1 MIITIYDKSGKARAE
16 ISAGES
22 STQQKG
28 VQSDNVL
35 SLSFTHYEHIALDVN
50 DYVDFEGERYWLTER
65 YVPAQKSEGEWT
77 YDVKLYGIESMIK
90 RFLVLETTDGNAE
103 PVFTLTATAREHVA
117 MVVKCINNGMGHT
130 TDWKVGRVDGQELI
144 VIDYEGKY
152 CDEALKEIAE
162 KVGGGA
168 EWWVEGQTVNI
179 CRCEHGEEIELG
191 YGKGLTSLERET
203 GNSSKF
209 YTRLFAIGS
218 SRNIDAEKYGH
229 SRLMLPG
236 GRQYVEVH
244 TDEYG
249 VYDHYEKDAFSGI
262 YPRRTGEVSSVRS
275 EEVKGDDGKTFT
287 VYYFKDETLSFDPNE
302 YELAGEKKRVSFA
315 DGELAGLGA
324 SDDHYFEVNFDS
336 KTREFEIITI
346 WPYADNTQVPGGKLV
361 PKAGDHY
368 ILWNVRMP
376 EEYYRKA
383 EEELMAAVEKYNA
396 EHWQDI
402 SVYKAPTDHVWME
415 ENNVVLYVGRRVRLV
430 SEKYFADKGYRQ
442 SRVTKITRKV
452 NLPSQMD
459 LEISDALQTGALDK
473 VNDSIGELKNYTKSR
488 TEGAALPDVIRSW
501 DSTQPT
507 DNNLFS
513 AKRSMQE
520 FLSCKNND
528 TAQGLIRFM
537 EGLKL
542 GEGEMGLDA
551 KGGAKL
557 SDVVVDRVHD
567 AKSTPADRVMIGAQG
582 FDLYMGADGKS
593 HMYVDY
599 LVARAK
605 FFAASAEV
613 RKVSYSGGTTVFS
626 NAGSTIAKVT
636 YVFDAAGERV
646 IAYKCYALADDGTT
660 RTMNWWHVGMM
671 ALCQTFNV
679 KAGKTESLQNR
690 YYWRMVIGVGQE
702 TLEDSKLYDYVILS
716 NVREFVGGEA
726 MLPNRGVR
734 VLADET
740 GRVLRWGG
748 VAVATVYDGEL
759 VSMAELFAKQEKGR
773 TTDDG
778 GNVIA
783 QRVFYG
789 YEVVNGGEPDAPAE
803 GDVIVQVGDQI
814 RWKSHGNVI
823 KLSTSTEDNATDSAP
838 AITMYHQI
846 GALWETDAKDSE
858 GQPVRNPYQWKE
870 VTCVISPEQVLLNA
884 RRFKL
889 FTDSVD
895 NIIEPY
901 VVMYTI
907 VPSCSCIVRHT
918 ATRSTTPEVIGAET
932 VKRVGNTTEL
942 LSSSDVKYMAD
953 VVWQDGNGVETM
965 ALTDVHTRGL
975 YNVKSLKIKA
985 YMLKDAEKMLAE
997 CDIAVVTDGEQ
1008 GEDGKPGTDGKPG
1021 ADGADGLDGK
1031 DAAVVV
1037 INPSVL
1043 TVDTVKDGSG
1053 NPRVDCSDEKV
1064 KADMRI
1070 EREGV
1075 SIVGECDGYEVV
1087 DMIGCTAHI
1096 ADGGT
1101 SGMRIVVD
1109 SIVRD
1114 EYMVGSSKRYIPR
1127 TTATATVKIHCATNS
1142 GYYYATLTVN
1152 VNVSGVWSELT
1163 ITSERLSSKYSEISN
1178 SVEGMKGELKQ
1189 YDSKIEQ
1196 TARNIALKVSQ
1207 TAVGR
1212 KNMLVG
1218 SALRRQGE
1226 GVRIGTQEGG
1236 GIEMLN
1242 GIGGVNCAHVIATSP
1257 DHYSG
1262 LFWWGVTPDLTKCI
1276 KIEKNKTYTAS
1287 CWVKCDRTD
1296 AIARIEICW
1305 AAKSTGA
1312 PRTGNGFT
1320 ETFKINKANEWQFC
1334 SFTFNTGNTTYDFIE
1349 CNFWTNNKTTGV
1361 TTNAWFCQPC
1371 LVEGEDCIGW
1381 SMSPEDYDYI
1391 GGNLLDNTDTLSVG
1405 GNLIIRD
1412 GSYSALHPRNDSDD
1426 EINRQSYKGFPTLNT
1441 DISSATD
1448 VNLINMLEWRLG
1460 SDVVKQGQEYM
1471 FSFMAKGNKGG
1482 QFTAYFYKSDTTEK
1496 VFVEVLD
1503 RVNGPNQHTAAN
1515 GNAQV
1520 EFKEDYVWKRYWVHW
1535 RVVGGNLPSRV
1546 LIRCNKGTDMYV
1558 SQPKL
1563 EYGAT
1568 VTEYRATKTDYVEDK
1583 SVAGKLLDTGIDLV
1597 HRKITMTADTAEFR
1611 ANNGKTMAVFTADG
1625 LNTSLVKAERLETKG
1640 EEAVVKIA
1648 DGMISVYGRA
1658 NAPNIRFGVNAEGY
1672 AVMEYYDNAGNLLYD
1687 LGPAGMSTIKTQ
1699 AAAISAQQ
1707 FYPVTNTALTSPYTY
1722 ELQCKSSMGSYDL
1735 KYLCAK
1741 GSNNDR
1747 LLFGREGFGQSGV
1760 LVSSNLGVGSDKAL
1774 FLYLYSAPRVN
1785 GQVVADKNADRGLTT
1800 QALAKAADG
1809 CYFTSDKNLA
1819 VNGRLNN
1826 VAIGEFIPFDVKT
1839 QSNMQDRILMLHE
1852 NETISLPRLYFG
1864 GWLKQSLSSTTKLVK
1879 PDTVRLQ
1886 VYGGG
1891 MFTQRG
1897 TWDGTMAL
1905 EL

>member
-1 MIITIYDKSGKARAE
+1 MIDVKQIAKRKNSGSGGSSASGSGFGPIGKIAEEAKHAARADKAAFAE
-16 ISAGES
+16 QTDYANRAGYAS
-22 STQQKG
+22 RAAYADAVG
-28 VQSDNVL
+28 
-35 SLSFTHYEHIALDVN
+35 DVG
-50 DYVDFEGERYWLTER
+50 EGSPL
-65 YVPAQKSEGEWT
+65 
-77 YDVKLYGIESMIK
+77 
-90 RFLVLETTDGNAE
+90 
-103 PVFTLTATAREHVA
+103 
-117 MVVKCINNGMGHT
+117 
-130 TDWKVGRVDGQELI
+130 
-144 VIDYEGKY
+144 
-152 CDEALKEIAE
+152 
-162 KVGGGA
+162 
-168 EWWVEGQTVNI
+168 
-179 CRCEHGEEIELG
+179 
-191 YGKGLTSLERET
+191 
-203 GNSSKF
+203 
-209 YTRLFAIGS
+209 
-218 SRNIDAEKYGH
+218 
-229 SRLMLPG
+229 
-236 GRQYVEVH
+236 
-244 TDEYG
+244 
-249 VYDHYEKDAFSGI
+249 YDHFLRKDK
-262 YPRRTGEVSSVRS
+262 E
-275 EEVKGDDGKTFT
+275 
-287 VYYFKDETLSFDPNE
+287 
-302 YELAGEKKRVSFA
+302 
-315 DGELAGLGA
+315 
-324 SDDHYFEVNFDS
+324 
-336 KTREFEIITI
+336 
-346 WPYADNTQVPGGKLV
+346 
-361 PKAGDHY
+361 
-368 ILWNVRMP
+368 
-376 EEYYRKA
+376 
-383 EEELMAAVEKYNA
+383 
-396 EHWQDI
+396 
-402 SVYKAPTDHVWME
+402 
-415 ENNVVLYVGRRVRLV
+415 
-430 SEKYFADKGYRQ
+430 
-442 SRVTKITRKV
+442 
-452 NLPSQMD
+452 
-459 LEISDALQTGALDK
+459 
-473 VNDSIGELKNYTKSR
+473 
-488 TEGAALPDVIRSW
+488 
-501 DSTQPT
+501 
-507 DNNLFS
+507 
-513 AKRSMQE
+513 
-520 FLSCKNND
+520 D
-528 TAQGLIRFM
+528 TAQKLIRFM

-542 GEGEMGLDA
+542 GDGEMGLDA
-551 KGGAKL
+551 KGGAVL

-567 AKSTPADRVMIGAQG
+567 AKSTPADRVMVGAQG
-582 FDLYMGADGKS
+582 FDLYMGDDGKS

-613 RKVSYSGGTTVFS
+613 RKVSYSGGTTIFS

-636 YVFDAAGERV
+636 YVFDAAGKKV

-679 KAGKTESLQNR
+679 KDGETESLQNR

-702 TLEDSKLYDYVILS
+702 TLEDGKLYDYVILS
-716 NVREFVGGEA
+716 NVREFAGGEA
-726 MLPNRGVR
+726 MLPSRGVR

-773 TTDDG
+773 TADDG

-783 QRVFYG
+783 QREFYG
-789 YEVVNGGEPDAPAE
+789 YEAVNDGEPDAPAE

-823 KLSTSTEDNATDSAP
+823 KLSTSTEDNATEDNATKTAP

-846 GALWETDAKDSE
+846 GALWETGAKDSE

-901 VVMYTI
+901 VVMYTV

-932 VKRVGNTTEL
+932 VKRVGNTSEL
-942 LSSSDVKYMAD
+942 VSNSDVKYTAE

-997 CDIAVVTDGEQ
+997 CDIAVVSDGEQ
-1008 GEDGKPGTDGKPG
+1008 GVDGEPGTDGKPG
-1021 ADGADGLDGK
+1021 ADGADGWDGK

-1053 NPRVDCSDEKV
+1053 DPRVDCSGEKV
-1064 KADMRI
+1064 KADVRI

-1075 SIVGECDGYEVV
+1075 SIVNECDRYEVV
-1087 DMIGCTAHI
+1087 DKMGCSAHI

-1101 SGMRIVVD
+1101 SRMRIVID
-1109 SIVRD
+1109 SITRD
-1114 EYMVGSSKRYIPR
+1114 EYMVGSTKRYIPR
-1127 TTATATVKIHCATNS
+1127 TTATATVRIHCATNNS
-1142 GYYYATLTVN
+1142 YYYATLTVN
-1152 VNVSGVWSELT
+1152 VNVSAVWSELT
-1163 ITSERLSSKYSEISN
+1163 ITSEKLSSKYSEISD
-1178 SVEGMKGELKQ
+1178 SVDGMREELTQ

-1212 KNMLVG
+1212 KNLLVG
-1218 SALRRQGE
+1218 SDFRKQSDKWAGNDSYRPYISVLNQY
-1226 GVRIGTQEGG
+1226 GG
-1236 GIEMLN
+1236 CNSVVLEN
-1242 GIGGVNCAHVIATSP
+1242 GANTYH
-1257 DHYSG
+1257 G
-1262 LFWWGVTPDLTKCI
+1262 LDFFRVPV
-1276 KIEKNKTYTAS
+1276 KTGKYTAGIMAKFNGKPES
-1287 CWVKCDRTD
+1287 GSFAIYVARKDAADKQIGNNSWIPVDVSNVVVGQWSLYSTSFDIEDKCKLIDL
-1296 AIARIEICW
+1296 C
-1305 AAKSTGA
+1305 
-1312 PRTGNGFT
+1312 FV
-1320 ETFKINKANEWQFC
+1320 
-1334 SFTFNTGNTTYDFIE
+1334 Y
-1349 CNFWTNNKTTGV
+1349 TNNPT
-1361 TTNAWFCQPC
+1361 AWFAQPM
-1371 LVEGEDCIGW
+1371 LVEGDEYVGW
-1381 SMSPEDYDYI
+1381 SLSEEDAEYI
-1391 GGNLLDNTDTLSVG
+1391 GGNLLDNTDTLVQG
-1405 GNLIIRD
+1405 GNLTVRA
-1412 GSYSALHPRNDSDD
+1412 GSYSALHPRDNSDD

-1441 DISSATD
+1441 DIRYATD
-1448 VNLINMLEWRLG
+1448 VNSINILEWGLG
-1460 SDVVKQGQEYM
+1460 ADVVKQGQDYM
-1471 FSFMAKGNKGG
+1471 LSFMAKGNKGG

-1760 LVSSNLGVGSDKAL
+1760 LVSSNLGVSSNKAV
-1774 FLYLYSAPRVN
+1774 FLHLYSAPRVN

-1839 QSNMQDRILMLHE
+1839 QSNSKHSIASNPL
-1852 NETISLPRLYFG
+1852 
-1864 GWLKQSLSSTTKLVK
+1864 
-1879 PDTVRLQ
+1879 
-1886 VYGGG
+1886 
-1891 MFTQRG
+1891 
-1897 TWDGTMAL
+1897 
-1905 EL
+1905 

>member
-1 MIITIYDKSGKARAE
+1 MIDVKQIAKRKNSGSGGSSASGSGFGPIGKIAEEAKHAARADKAAFAE
-16 ISAGES
+16 QTDYANRAGYAS
-22 STQQKG
+22 RAAYADAVG
-28 VQSDNVL
+28 
-35 SLSFTHYEHIALDVN
+35 DVG
-50 DYVDFEGERYWLTER
+50 EGSPL
-65 YVPAQKSEGEWT
+65 
-77 YDVKLYGIESMIK
+77 
-90 RFLVLETTDGNAE
+90 
-103 PVFTLTATAREHVA
+103 
-117 MVVKCINNGMGHT
+117 
-130 TDWKVGRVDGQELI
+130 
-144 VIDYEGKY
+144 
-152 CDEALKEIAE
+152 
-162 KVGGGA
+162 
-168 EWWVEGQTVNI
+168 
-179 CRCEHGEEIELG
+179 
-191 YGKGLTSLERET
+191 
-203 GNSSKF
+203 
-209 YTRLFAIGS
+209 
-218 SRNIDAEKYGH
+218 
-229 SRLMLPG
+229 
-236 GRQYVEVH
+236 
-244 TDEYG
+244 
-249 VYDHYEKDAFSGI
+249 YDHFLRKDK
-262 YPRRTGEVSSVRS
+262 E
-275 EEVKGDDGKTFT
+275 
-287 VYYFKDETLSFDPNE
+287 
-302 YELAGEKKRVSFA
+302 
-315 DGELAGLGA
+315 
-324 SDDHYFEVNFDS
+324 
-336 KTREFEIITI
+336 
-346 WPYADNTQVPGGKLV
+346 
-361 PKAGDHY
+361 
-368 ILWNVRMP
+368 
-376 EEYYRKA
+376 
-383 EEELMAAVEKYNA
+383 
-396 EHWQDI
+396 
-402 SVYKAPTDHVWME
+402 
-415 ENNVVLYVGRRVRLV
+415 
-430 SEKYFADKGYRQ
+430 
-442 SRVTKITRKV
+442 
-452 NLPSQMD
+452 
-459 LEISDALQTGALDK
+459 
-473 VNDSIGELKNYTKSR
+473 
-488 TEGAALPDVIRSW
+488 
-501 DSTQPT
+501 
-507 DNNLFS
+507 
-513 AKRSMQE
+513 
-520 FLSCKNND
+520 D
-528 TAQGLIRFM
+528 TAQKLIRFM

-542 GEGEMGLDA
+542 GDGEMGLDA
-551 KGGAKL
+551 KGGAVL

-567 AKSTPADRVMIGAQG
+567 AKSTPADRVMVGAQG
-582 FDLYMGADGKS
+582 FDLYMGEDGKS
-593 HMYVDY
+593 HLYVDY
-599 LVARAK
+599 LVTRIKA
-605 FFAASAEV
+605 FFAQLEI

-636 YVFDAAGERV
+636 YVFDAAGKKV

-660 RTMNWWHVGMM
+660 GTMNWWHVGMM

-679 KAGKTESLQNR
+679 KAGETESLQNR

-702 TLEDSKLYDYVILS
+702 TLEDGKLYDYVILS
-716 NVREFVGGEA
+716 NVREFEGGEA
-726 MLPNRGVR
+726 MLPNKGVR

-773 TTDDG
+773 TDDDG

-783 QRVFYG
+783 RRGFYG
-789 YEVVNGGEPDAPAE
+789 YEAVNGGEPDAPAA

-823 KLSTSTEDNATDSAP
+823 KLSTSTEDNATEDNATEDNATKTAP

-846 GALWETDAKDSE
+846 GALWETDAKDSAGE
-858 GQPVRNPYQWKE
+858 PVRNPYQWKE

-901 VVMYTI
+901 VVMYTV

-932 VKRVGNTTEL
+932 VKRVGNTSEL
-942 LSSSDVKYMAD
+942 VSNSDVKYTAE

-985 YMLKDAEKMLAE
+985 YTLKDAKKMLAE
-997 CDIAVVTDGEQ
+997 CDIAVVSDGEQ
-1008 GEDGKPGTDGKPG
+1008 GVDGEPGTDGKPG
-1021 ADGADGLDGK
+1021 ADGADGWDGK

-1064 KADMRI
+1064 KADVRI

-1075 SIVGECDGYEVV
+1075 SIVSECDGYEVV
-1087 DMIGCTAHI
+1087 DMIGCSAHI

-1101 SGMRIVVD
+1101 SRMRIVVD

-1114 EYMVGSSKRYIPR
+1114 EYMVGSTKRYIPR
-1127 TTATATVKIHCATNS
+1127 TTATVRIHCATNNS
-1142 GYYYATLTVN
+1142 YYYATLTVN
-1152 VNVSGVWSELT
+1152 VNVSAVWSELT
-1163 ITSERLSSKYSEISN
+1163 ITSEKLSSNYTKISN
-1178 SVEGMKGELKQ
+1178 SVEGMRQELTQ

-1212 KNMLVG
+1212 KNLLVG

-1242 GIGGVNCAHVIATSP
+1242 GIGGVNCVHVIGTSP

-1262 LFWWGVTPDLTKCI
+1262 VFWWGATPDLTKCI

-1287 CWVKCDRTD
+1287 CWVKCDRVD
-1296 AIARIEICW
+1296 PIARIEICW
-1305 AAKSTGA
+1305 AAKATGA
-1312 PRTGNGFT
+1312 PRTGNGFSD
-1320 ETFKINKANEWQFC
+1320 TFKINKANEWQLC

-1349 CNFWTNNKTTGV
+1349 CNFWVNNKTEGV
-1361 TTNAWFCQPC
+1361 TTNAWFCQPM
-1371 LVEGEDCIGW
+1371 LVEGDGIGW
-1381 SMSPEDYDYI
+1381 SMSTEDYDYI
-1391 GGNLLDNTDTLSVG
+1391 GGNLLDNTDTLVRG
-1405 GNLIIRD
+1405 GNLTVRAD
-1412 GSYSALHPRNDSDD
+1412 SYSALHPRDNSDD

-1441 DISSATD
+1441 DIRYATD
-1448 VNLINMLEWRLG
+1448 VNLIDMLEWGLG
-1460 SDVVKQGQEYM
+1460 ADVVKQGQDYM

-1515 GNAQV
+1515 GNAGV
-1520 EFKEDYVWKRYWVHW
+1520 TFKEDYVWKRYWVHW

-1546 LIRCNKGTDMYV
+1546 LIRCNKGTGMYV

>member
-1 MIITIYDKSGKARAE
+1 MIDVKQIAKRKNSGSGGSSASGSGFGPIGKIAEEAKHAARADKAAFAE
-16 ISAGES
+16 QTDYANRAGYASRAAYADAVGEV
-22 STQQKG
+22 G
-28 VQSDNVL
+28 
-35 SLSFTHYEHIALDVN
+35 
-50 DYVDFEGERYWLTER
+50 EGSPL
-65 YVPAQKSEGEWT
+65 
-77 YDVKLYGIESMIK
+77 
-90 RFLVLETTDGNAE
+90 
-103 PVFTLTATAREHVA
+103 
-117 MVVKCINNGMGHT
+117 
-130 TDWKVGRVDGQELI
+130 
-144 VIDYEGKY
+144 
-152 CDEALKEIAE
+152 
-162 KVGGGA
+162 
-168 EWWVEGQTVNI
+168 
-179 CRCEHGEEIELG
+179 
-191 YGKGLTSLERET
+191 
-203 GNSSKF
+203 
-209 YTRLFAIGS
+209 
-218 SRNIDAEKYGH
+218 
-229 SRLMLPG
+229 
-236 GRQYVEVH
+236 
-244 TDEYG
+244 
-249 VYDHYEKDAFSGI
+249 YDHFLRKDK
-262 YPRRTGEVSSVRS
+262 E
-275 EEVKGDDGKTFT
+275 
-287 VYYFKDETLSFDPNE
+287 
-302 YELAGEKKRVSFA
+302 
-315 DGELAGLGA
+315 
-324 SDDHYFEVNFDS
+324 
-336 KTREFEIITI
+336 
-346 WPYADNTQVPGGKLV
+346 
-361 PKAGDHY
+361 
-368 ILWNVRMP
+368 
-376 EEYYRKA
+376 
-383 EEELMAAVEKYNA
+383 
-396 EHWQDI
+396 
-402 SVYKAPTDHVWME
+402 
-415 ENNVVLYVGRRVRLV
+415 
-430 SEKYFADKGYRQ
+430 
-442 SRVTKITRKV
+442 
-452 NLPSQMD
+452 
-459 LEISDALQTGALDK
+459 
-473 VNDSIGELKNYTKSR
+473 
-488 TEGAALPDVIRSW
+488 
-501 DSTQPT
+501 
-507 DNNLFS
+507 
-513 AKRSMQE
+513 
-520 FLSCKNND
+520 D
-528 TAQGLIRFM
+528 TAQKLIRFM

-542 GEGEMGLDA
+542 GDGDMGLGA
-551 KGGAKL
+551 KGGAVL

-567 AKSTPADRVMIGAQG
+567 AKSTPADRVMVGAQG
-582 FDLYMGADGKS
+582 FDLYMGDDGKS

-613 RKVSYSGGTTVFS
+613 RKVSYSGGTTIFS

-636 YVFDAAGERV
+636 YVFDAAGKTV

-679 KAGKTESLQNR
+679 KAVESERLQNR

-702 TLEDSKLYDYVILS
+702 VLEDSKLYDYVILS
-716 NVREFVGGEA
+716 NVWEFAGGEA
-726 MLPNRGVR
+726 MLPNKGVR

-778 GNVIA
+778 DNVIA
-783 QRVFYG
+783 RRAFYG
-789 YEVVNGGEPDAPAE
+789 YEAVNGGEPDAPAA

-846 GALWETDAKDSE
+846 GALWETGKKDSAGE
-858 GQPVRNPYQWKE
+858 PIRNPYQWKE

-895 NIIEPY
+895 NIVEPY
-901 VVMYTI
+901 VVMYSV
-907 VPSCSCIVRHT
+907 VPSCQCIVRHT

-985 YMLKDAEKMLAE
+985 YMLKDAKKMLAE
-997 CDIAVVTDGEQ
+997 CDIAVVSDGEQ

-1021 ADGADGLDGK
+1021 KDGADGWDGK
-1031 DAAVVV
+1031 DAAAVV

-1053 NPRVDCSDEKV
+1053 NPRVDCSGEKV
-1064 KADMRI
+1064 KADVRI

-1075 SIVGECDGYEVV
+1075 SIVGECDRYEVV
-1087 DMIGCTAHI
+1087 DKMGCTAHI

-1101 SGMRIVVD
+1101 SRMRIVID
-1109 SIVRD
+1109 SITRD
-1114 EYMVGSSKRYIPR
+1114 EYMVGSTKRYIPR
-1127 TTATATVKIHCATNS
+1127 TTATATVRIHCTTNNS
-1142 GYYYATLTVN
+1142 YYYATLTVN
-1152 VNVSGVWSELT
+1152 VNVSAVWSELT
-1163 ITSERLSSKYSEISN
+1163 ITSESLSSKYSEISN
-1178 SVEGMKGELKQ
+1178 SVDGMKGELKQ

-1212 KNMLVG
+1212 KNLLVG
-1218 SALRRQGE
+1218 SDFRKQSDKWAGNDSYRPYISVLNQY
-1226 GVRIGTQEGG
+1226 GG
-1236 GIEMLN
+1236 CNSVVLEN
-1242 GIGGVNCAHVIATSP
+1242 GANTYH
-1257 DHYSG
+1257 G
-1262 LFWWGVTPDLTKCI
+1262 LDFFRVPV
-1276 KIEKNKTYTAS
+1276 KTGKYTAGIMAKFNGKPES
-1287 CWVKCDRTD
+1287 GSFAIYVARKDAADKQIGNNSWIPVDVSNVVVGQWSLYSTSFDIEDKCKLIDL
-1296 AIARIEICW
+1296 C
-1305 AAKSTGA
+1305 
-1312 PRTGNGFT
+1312 FV
-1320 ETFKINKANEWQFC
+1320 
-1334 SFTFNTGNTTYDFIE
+1334 Y
-1349 CNFWTNNKTTGV
+1349 TNNPT
-1361 TTNAWFCQPC
+1361 AWFAQPM
-1371 LVEGEDCIGW
+1371 LVEGDEYVGW
-1381 SMSPEDYDYI
+1381 SLSEEDAEYI
-1391 GGNLLDNTDTLSVG
+1391 GGNLLDNTDTLVQG
-1405 GNLIIRD
+1405 GNLVVANGNMYTD
-1412 GSYSALHPRNDSDD
+1412 AN
-1426 EINRQSYKGFPTLNT
+1426 SYKGFPTRQ
-1441 DISSATD
+1441 
-1448 VNLINMLEWRLG
+1448 VNLLESTGAFMGILEWDLSNDG
-1460 SDVVKQGQEYM
+1460 VLTVGQDYM
-1471 FSFMAKGNKGG
+1471 LSFMAKGNIRGEFVAYLYKDGN
-1482 QFTAYFYKSDTTEK
+1482 QVVFT
-1496 VFVEVLD
+1496 EVLG
-1503 RVNGPNQHTAAN
+1503 RENGPNQHTAAN

-1819 VNGRLNN
+1819 VNGQLNN

-1879 PDTVRLQ
+1879 PDTIRLQ

>member
-1 MIITIYDKSGKARAE
+1 MAKDKDVIIKELEGIRDERRTHANTAQRIGNAM
-16 ISAGES
+16 
-22 STQQKG
+22 
-28 VQSDNVL
+28 L
-35 SLSFTHYEHIALDVN
+35 SLLGCVEN
-50 DYVDFEGERYWLTER
+50 
-65 YVPAQKSEGEWT
+65 
-77 YDVKLYGIESMIK
+77 
-90 RFLVLETTDGNAE
+90 
-103 PVFTLTATAREHVA
+103 
-117 MVVKCINNGMGHT
+117 
-130 TDWKVGRVDGQELI
+130 
-144 VIDYEGKY
+144 
-152 CDEALKEIAE
+152 
-162 KVGGGA
+162 VGG
-168 EWWVEGQTVNI
+168 NFL
-179 CRCEHGEEIELG
+179 R
-191 YGKGLTSLERET
+191 
-203 GNSSKF
+203 
-209 YTRLFAIGS
+209 
-218 SRNIDAEKYGH
+218 
-229 SRLMLPG
+229 
-236 GRQYVEVH
+236 
-244 TDEYG
+244 
-249 VYDHYEKDAFSGI
+249 KDK
-262 YPRRTGEVSSVRS
+262 E
-275 EEVKGDDGKTFT
+275 
-287 VYYFKDETLSFDPNE
+287 
-302 YELAGEKKRVSFA
+302 
-315 DGELAGLGA
+315 
-324 SDDHYFEVNFDS
+324 
-336 KTREFEIITI
+336 
-346 WPYADNTQVPGGKLV
+346 
-361 PKAGDHY
+361 
-368 ILWNVRMP
+368 
-376 EEYYRKA
+376 
-383 EEELMAAVEKYNA
+383 
-396 EHWQDI
+396 
-402 SVYKAPTDHVWME
+402 
-415 ENNVVLYVGRRVRLV
+415 
-430 SEKYFADKGYRQ
+430 
-442 SRVTKITRKV
+442 
-452 NLPSQMD
+452 
-459 LEISDALQTGALDK
+459 
-473 VNDSIGELKNYTKSR
+473 
-488 TEGAALPDVIRSW
+488 
-501 DSTQPT
+501 
-507 DNNLFS
+507 
-513 AKRSMQE
+513 
-520 FLSCKNND
+520 D
-528 TAQGLIRFM
+528 TAQKLIRFM

-542 GEGEMGLDA
+542 GDGGMGLDA
-551 KGGAKL
+551 KGGAVL

-567 AKSTPADRVMIGAQG
+567 AKSTPAERVAVGAQG
-582 FDLYMGADGKS
+582 FDLYMGDDGKS
-593 HMYVDY
+593 HLYVDY
-599 LVARAK
+599 LVARTK
-605 FFAASAEV
+605 FFASSAEV
-613 RKVSYSGGTTVFS
+613 RRVSYSGGTTIFS

-679 KAGKTESLQNR
+679 KAVETEGLQNR

-716 NVREFVGGEA
+716 NVREFAGGEA
-726 MLPNRGVR
+726 MLPNKGVR

-773 TTDDG
+773 TADDG

-789 YEVVNGGEPDAPAE
+789 YEAVNGGEPDAPAE

-895 NIIEPY
+895 NIVEPY
-901 VVMYTI
+901 VVMYTV
-907 VPSCSCIVRHT
+907 VPSCQCIVRHT

-942 LSSSDVKYMAD
+942 LSNSDVKYMAD

-975 YNVKSLKIKA
+975 YYVKSLKIKA
-985 YMLKDAEKMLAE
+985 YMLKDAKKMLAE
-997 CDIAVVTDGEQ
+997 CDIAVVSDGEQ
-1008 GEDGKPGTDGKPG
+1008 GVDGEPGTDGKPG
-1021 ADGADGLDGK
+1021 ADGADGWDGK

-1043 TVDTVKDGSG
+1043 TVDTVKDASG
-1053 NPRVDCSDEKV
+1053 NPRVDCSGEKV
-1064 KADMRI
+1064 KADVRI

-1075 SIVGECDGYEVV
+1075 SIVNECDRYEVV
-1087 DMIGCTAHI
+1087 DKMGCTAHI

-1101 SGMRIVVD
+1101 SRMRIVID
-1109 SIVRD
+1109 SITRD
-1114 EYMVGSSKRYIPR
+1114 EYMVGSTKRYIPR
-1127 TTATATVKIHCATNS
+1127 TTATATVRIHCSTNNS
-1142 GYYYATLTVN
+1142 YYYATLTVN
-1152 VNVSGVWSELT
+1152 VNVSAVWSELT
-1163 ITSERLSSKYSEISN
+1163 ITSEKLSSNYTKISN
-1178 SVEGMKGELKQ
+1178 SVEGMRQELTQ

-1212 KNMLVG
+1212 KNLLVG
-1218 SALRRQGE
+1218 SDFRKQSDKWAGNDSYRPYISVLNQY
-1226 GVRIGTQEGG
+1226 GG
-1236 GIEMLN
+1236 CNSVVLEN
-1242 GIGGVNCAHVIATSP
+1242 GANTYH
-1257 DHYSG
+1257 G
-1262 LFWWGVTPDLTKCI
+1262 LDFFRVPV
-1276 KIEKNKTYTAS
+1276 KTGKYTAGIMAKFNGKPES
-1287 CWVKCDRTD
+1287 GSFAIYVARKDAADKQIGNNSWIPVDVSNVVVGQWSLYSTSFDIEDKCKLIDL
-1296 AIARIEICW
+1296 C
-1305 AAKSTGA
+1305 
-1312 PRTGNGFT
+1312 FV
-1320 ETFKINKANEWQFC
+1320 
-1334 SFTFNTGNTTYDFIE
+1334 Y
-1349 CNFWTNNKTTGV
+1349 TNNPT
-1361 TTNAWFCQPC
+1361 AWFAQPM
-1371 LVEGEDCIGW
+1371 LVEGDEYVGW
-1381 SMSPEDYDYI
+1381 SLSEDDVDYI
-1391 GGNLLDNTDTLSVG
+1391 GGNLLDNTDTLQTG
-1405 GNLIIRD
+1405 GNLVVANGNLYTD
-1412 GSYSALHPRNDSDD
+1412 AN
-1426 EINRQSYKGFPTLNT
+1426 SYKGFPTRR
-1441 DISSATD
+1441 
-1448 VNLINMLEWRLG
+1448 VNLLNASDNNRVVLQWDLESG
-1460 SDVVKQGQEYM
+1460 DVVKQGQDYM
-1471 FSFMAKGNKGG
+1471 LSFWAKGKGV
-1482 QFTAYFYKSDTTEK
+1482 FDLLFYKDGNQNI
-1496 VFVEVLD
+1496 FVEKSND
-1503 RVNGPNQHTAAN
+1503 YGGNTSTDTYGTATIK
-1515 GNAQV
+1515 
-1520 EFKEDYVWKRYWVHW
+1520 FKDDYSWQQYWVHW
-1535 RVVGGNLPSRV
+1535 RVMGSNLPKYV
-1546 LIRCNKGTDMYV
+1546 LIRCLKGTDLYV

-1568 VTEYRATKTDYVEDK
+1568 VTEYRATKTDYIEDK

>member
-1 MIITIYDKSGKARAE
+1 MAT
-16 ISAGES
+16 
-22 STQQKG
+22 
-28 VQSDNVL
+28 DNDVIKKELEGIRDERRTHANTAQRIGNALL
-35 SLSFTHYEHIALDVN
+35 SLL
-50 DYVDFEGERYWLTER
+50 
-65 YVPAQKSEGEWT
+65 
-77 YDVKLYGIESMIK
+77 
-90 RFLVLETTDGNAE
+90 
-103 PVFTLTATAREHVA
+103 
-117 MVVKCINNGMGHT
+117 
-130 TDWKVGRVDGQELI
+130 GRVENAGGNFLRKD
-144 VIDYEGKY
+144 
-152 CDEALKEIAE
+152 IA
-162 KVGGGA
+162 
-168 EWWVEGQTVNI
+168 
-179 CRCEHGEEIELG
+179 
-191 YGKGLTSLERET
+191 
-203 GNSSKF
+203 
-209 YTRLFAIGS
+209 
-218 SRNIDAEKYGH
+218 
-229 SRLMLPG
+229 
-236 GRQYVEVH
+236 
-244 TDEYG
+244 
-249 VYDHYEKDAFSGI
+249 
-262 YPRRTGEVSSVRS
+262 
-275 EEVKGDDGKTFT
+275 
-287 VYYFKDETLSFDPNE
+287 
-302 YELAGEKKRVSFA
+302 
-315 DGELAGLGA
+315 
-324 SDDHYFEVNFDS
+324 
-336 KTREFEIITI
+336 
-346 WPYADNTQVPGGKLV
+346 
-361 PKAGDHY
+361 
-368 ILWNVRMP
+368 
-376 EEYYRKA
+376 
-383 EEELMAAVEKYNA
+383 
-396 EHWQDI
+396 
-402 SVYKAPTDHVWME
+402 
-415 ENNVVLYVGRRVRLV
+415 
-430 SEKYFADKGYRQ
+430 
-442 SRVTKITRKV
+442 
-452 NLPSQMD
+452 
-459 LEISDALQTGALDK
+459 
-473 VNDSIGELKNYTKSR
+473 
-488 TEGAALPDVIRSW
+488 
-501 DSTQPT
+501 
-507 DNNLFS
+507 
-513 AKRSMQE
+513 
-520 FLSCKNND
+520 D
-528 TAQGLIRFM
+528 TAQKLIRFM

-542 GEGEMGLDA
+542 GDGEMGLDA
-551 KGGAKL
+551 KGGAVL

-567 AKSTPADRVMIGAQG
+567 AKSTPADRVMVGAQG

-613 RKVSYSGGTTVFS
+613 RKVSYSGGTTIFS

-679 KAGKTESLQNR
+679 KAVESESLQNR

-716 NVREFVGGEA
+716 NVREFAGGEA
-726 MLPNRGVR
+726 MLPNKGVR

-773 TTDDG
+773 TADDG

-789 YEVVNGGEPDAPAE
+789 YEAVNGGEPDAPAE

-823 KLSTSTEDNATDSAP
+823 KLSASTEDNATETAP

-846 GALWETDAKDSE
+846 GALWETDAKDSAGE
-858 GQPVRNPYQWKE
+858 PIRNPYQWKE
-870 VTCVISPEQVLLNA
+870 VTCVISPGQVLLNA

-901 VVMYTI
+901 VVMYTV
-907 VPSCSCIVRHT
+907 VPSCQCIVRHT

-932 VKRVGNTTEL
+932 VKRVGNTSEL
-942 LSSSDVKYMAD
+942 VSNSDVKYMAD

-985 YMLKDAEKMLAE
+985 YMLKDAKKMLAE

-1021 ADGADGLDGK
+1021 ADGADGWDGK

-1053 NPRVDCSDEKV
+1053 NPRVDCSGEAV
-1064 KADMRI
+1064 KAGVRI
-1070 EREGV
+1070 ERNGV
-1075 SIVGECDGYEVV
+1075 SIIGECDRYEVV
-1087 DMIGCTAHI
+1087 DQIGCKAHI

-1101 SGMRIVVD
+1101 SRMRIVVD

-1114 EYMVGSSKRYIPR
+1114 EYLVGSTKRYIPR
-1127 TTATATVKIHCATNS
+1127 TTATATVRIHCSTNNS
-1142 GYYYATLTVN
+1142 YYYATLTVN
-1152 VNVSGVWSELT
+1152 VNVSTVWSELT
-1163 ITSERLSSKYSEISN
+1163 ITSEKLSSKYSEISN
-1178 SVEGMKGELKQ
+1178 SVEGMRKELTQ

-1212 KNMLVG
+1212 NNLLPD
-1218 SALRRQGE
+1218 SALRRQG

-1236 GIEMLN
+1236 GIETLN
-1242 GIGGVNCAHVIATSP
+1242 GVGGVNCAHVIATAP
-1257 DHYSG
+1257 THYIG
-1262 LFWWGVTPDLTKCI
+1262 LFWWGITPDLTKCI

-1296 AIARIEICW
+1296 ARVYIEVKW
-1305 AAKSTGA
+1305 AETATGGE
-1312 PRTGNGFT
+1312 RLDSVIQSGGNLFAV
-1320 ETFKINKANEWQFC
+1320 KKANEWQLYYV
-1334 SFTFNTGNTTYDFIE
+1334 TFNTNDTEKFKDFIE
-1349 CNFWTNNKTTGV
+1349 CNFWVNCPKEGV
-1361 TTNAWFCQPC
+1361 TTNAWICQPM

-1381 SMSPEDYDYI
+1381 SMSSEDFDYI
-1391 GGNLLDNTDTLSVG
+1391 GGNLLDNTDTLVAG
-1405 GNLIIRD
+1405 GNLTVVD
-1412 GSYSALHPRNDSDD
+1412 GSYSALHPRDDSDD

-1441 DISSATD
+1441 DIRFATD
-1448 VNLINMLEWRLG
+1448 VNYIDMLEWRLG
-1460 SDVVKQGQEYM
+1460 SDVVKQGQDYM

-1482 QFTAYFYKSDTTEK
+1482 QFTAYFYKDGNQV
-1496 VFVEVLD
+1496 VFTEVLD
-1503 RVNGPNQHTAAN
+1503 SVNGPNQHTVKD
-1515 GNAQV
+1515 GYAQV

-1535 RVVGGNLPSRV
+1535 RVVGNNVPARV
-1546 LIRCNKGTDMYV
+1546 LIRCNKGTDLYV

-1568 VTEYRATKTDYVEDK
+1568 VTEYRATKTDYIEDK

>member
-103 PVFTLTATAREHVA
+103 PVFTLTATARDHVA

-415 ENNVVLYVGRRVRLV
+415 ENNAVLYVGRRVRLV

-442 SRVTKITRKV
+442 SRITKITRKV

-459 LEISDALQTGALDK
+459 LEISDALQTGALEK

-542 GEGEMGLDA
+542 GEGDMGLDA

-567 AKSTPADRVMIGAQG
+567 AKSTPADRVMVGAQG
-582 FDLYMGADGKS
+582 FDLYMGDDGKS

-613 RKVSYSGGTTVFS
+613 RKVSYSGGTTIFS

-679 KAGKTESLQNR
+679 KAVETEGLQNR

-702 TLEDSKLYDYVILS
+702 TLEDEKLYDYVILS
-716 NVREFVGGEA
+716 NVREFEGGEA
-726 MLPNRGVR
+726 MLPSRGVR

-773 TTDDG
+773 TDDDG
-778 GNVIA
+778 DNKIA
-783 QRVFYG
+783 QRAFYG

-846 GALWETDAKDSE
+846 GALWETGAKDSE

-895 NIIEPY
+895 NIVEPY
-901 VVMYTI
+901 VVMYSV
-907 VPSCSCIVRHT
+907 VPSCQCIVRHT
-918 ATRSTTPEVIGAET
+918 ATRSTTPEAIEAET

-1008 GEDGKPGTDGKPG
+1008 GKDGKPGTDGKPG
-1021 ADGADGLDGK
+1021 ADGADGWDGK

-1053 NPRVDCSDEKV
+1053 NPRVDCSGEKV
-1064 KADMRI
+1064 KAEVRI

-1087 DMIGCTAHI
+1087 DMMGCSAHI

-1114 EYMVGSSKRYIPR
+1114 EYMVGSTKRYIPR
-1127 TTATATVKIHCATNS
+1127 TTATATVRIHCATNNS
-1142 GYYYATLTVN
+1142 YYYATLTVN
-1152 VNVSGVWSELT
+1152 VNVSAVWSELT
-1163 ITSERLSSKYSEISN
+1163 ITSEKLSSNYTKISN
-1178 SVEGMKGELKQ
+1178 SVEGMRQELTQ

-1212 KNMLVG
+1212 KNLLVG
-1218 SALRRQGE
+1218 SAFQKQSGKWAGNDSYRPYIS
-1226 GVRIGTQEGG
+1226 V
-1236 GIEMLN
+1236 LN
-1242 GIGGVNCAHVIATSP
+1242 QYNGHNSVVLENGANTYH
-1257 DHYSG
+1257 G
-1262 LFWWGVTPDLTKCI
+1262 LDFFRVPV
-1276 KIEKNKTYTAS
+1276 KTGKYTAGVMAKFNGKPENGS
-1287 CWVKCDRTD
+1287 FAIYVARKDADDKPIGNNSWIPVEVSNVVVGQWSLYSTSFDIEDKCKLIDL
-1296 AIARIEICW
+1296 C
-1305 AAKSTGA
+1305 
-1312 PRTGNGFT
+1312 FV
-1320 ETFKINKANEWQFC
+1320 
-1334 SFTFNTGNTTYDFIE
+1334 Y
-1349 CNFWTNNKTTGV
+1349 TNNPT
-1361 TTNAWFCQPC
+1361 AWFAQPM
-1371 LVEGEDCIGW
+1371 LVEGDEYVGW
-1381 SMSPEDYDYI
+1381 SLSEEDAEYI
-1391 GGNLLDNTDTLSVG
+1391 GGNLLDNTDTLQTG
-1405 GNLIIRD
+1405 GNLVV
-1412 GSYSALHPRNDSDD
+1412 ANDNLYTDA
-1426 EINRQSYKGFPTLNT
+1426 NSYKGFPTRR
-1441 DISSATD
+1441 
-1448 VNLINMLEWRLG
+1448 VNLLNASDNNRVVLQWDLESG
-1460 SDVVKQGQEYM
+1460 DVVKQGQDYM
-1471 FSFMAKGNKGG
+1471 LSFWAKGKGV
-1482 QFTAYFYKSDTTEK
+1482 FDLLFYKDGNQNI
-1496 VFVEVLD
+1496 FVEKSND
-1503 RVNGPNQHTAAN
+1503 YGGNTSTDTYGTATIK
-1515 GNAQV
+1515 
-1520 EFKEDYVWKRYWVHW
+1520 FKDDYSWQQYWVHW
-1535 RVVGGNLPSRV
+1535 RVMGSNLPKYV
-1546 LIRCNKGTDMYV
+1546 LIRCLKGTDLYV

-1568 VTEYRATKTDYVEDK
+1568 VTEYRATKTDYIEDK

-1839 QSNMQDRILMLHE
+1839 QSNMQDRILMPHE

-1864 GWLKQSLSSTTKLVK
+1864 GWLKQSLSSTTTLVK

-1897 TWDGTMAL
+1897 TWNGTMAL

>member
-103 PVFTLTATAREHVA
+103 PVFTLTATARDHVA

-275 EEVKGDDGKTFT
+275 EEVNGDDGKTFT

-415 ENNVVLYVGRRVRLV
+415 ENNAVLYVGRRVRLV

-542 GEGEMGLDA
+542 GDGEMGLDA

-613 RKVSYSGGTTVFS
+613 RKVSYSGGTTIFS

-679 KAGKTESLQNR
+679 KAGKTERLQNR

-702 TLEDSKLYDYVILS
+702 VLEDSKLYDYVILS

-726 MLPNRGVR
+726 MLPNKGVR

-778 GNVIA
+778 DNVIA

-846 GALWETDAKDSE
+846 GALWETGEKDSAGE
-858 GQPVRNPYQWKE
+858 PIRNPYQWKE

-889 FTDSVD
+889 FTDSVN

-901 VVMYTI
+901 VVMYTV

-932 VKRVGNTTEL
+932 VKRVGNTSEL
-942 LSSSDVKYMAD
+942 VSNSDVKYMAD

-997 CDIAVVTDGEQ
+997 CDIAVVSDGEQ
-1008 GEDGKPGTDGKPG
+1008 GVDGEPGTDGKPG
-1021 ADGADGLDGK
+1021 ADGADGWDGK

-1053 NPRVDCSDEKV
+1053 DPRVDCSDEKV
-1064 KADMRI
+1064 KAEVRI

-1075 SIVGECDGYEVV
+1075 SIVGECDRYEVV
-1087 DMIGCTAHI
+1087 DMMGCSAHI

-1101 SGMRIVVD
+1101 SRMRIVVD
-1109 SIVRD
+1109 SITRD
-1114 EYMVGSSKRYIPR
+1114 EYMVGSTKRYIPR
-1127 TTATATVKIHCATNS
+1127 TTATATVRIHCATNNS
-1142 GYYYATLTVN
+1142 YYYATLTVN
-1152 VNVSGVWSELT
+1152 VNVSAVWSELT
-1163 ITSERLSSKYSEISN
+1163 ITSEKLSSNYTKISN
-1178 SVEGMKGELKQ
+1178 SVEGMRQELTQ

-1212 KNMLVG
+1212 KNLLVG
-1218 SALRRQGE
+1218 SALKRQG
-1226 GVRIGTQEGG
+1226 GVRIGTYEGG
-1236 GIEMLN
+1236 GIETLN
-1242 GIGGVNCAHVIATSP
+1242 GVNGVNCAHVISAGL
-1257 DHYSG
+1257 DYFSG
-1262 LFWWGVTPDLTKCI
+1262 LFWWPITPDLTKCI
-1276 KIEKNKTYTAS
+1276 KIEKNKKYTAS
-1287 CWVKCDRTD
+1287 VWVKCDRLD
-1296 AIARIEICW
+1296 PLVRIEIKW
-1305 AAKSTGA
+1305 AENATGT
-1312 PRTGNGFT
+1312 RLSDGFS
-1320 ETFKINKANEWQFC
+1320 ESFQIKKIKEWQFC
-1334 SFTFNTGNTTYDFIE
+1334 SFTFDTGNTIYDYIE
-1349 CNFWTNNKTTGV
+1349 CNFWARSKEDGI
-1361 TTNAWFCQPC
+1361 TTNAWFCQPM
-1371 LVEGEDCIGW
+1371 LVEGDEYVGW
-1381 SMSPEDYDYI
+1381 SLSEDDVDYI

-1405 GNLIIRD
+1405 GNLVVANGTLRTD
-1412 GSYSALHPRNDSDD
+1412 ANSYN
-1426 EINRQSYKGFPTLNT
+1426 GFPTRQVDMLN
-1441 DISSATD
+1441 ATEANKVVLQWD
-1448 VNLINMLEWRLG
+1448 LE
-1460 SDVVKQGQEYM
+1460 SDSVLRQGQDYM
-1471 FSFMAKGNKGG
+1471 LSFWAKGKGV
-1482 QFTAYFYKSDTTEK
+1482 FDLLFYKDGNQSI
-1496 VFVEVLD
+1496 FVEKSND
-1503 RVNGPNQHTAAN
+1503 YGGNTSTDTYGTATIK
-1515 GNAQV
+1515 
-1520 EFKEDYVWKRYWVHW
+1520 FKDDYSWQQYWVHW
-1535 RVVGGNLPSRV
+1535 RVMGSNLPKYV
-1546 LIRCNKGTDMYV
+1546 LIRCMKGCDLYI

-1568 VTEYRATKTDYVEDK
+1568 VTEYRATKTDYIEDK

-1760 LVSSNLGVGSDKAL
+1760 LVSSNLGVSSNRAV
-1774 FLYLYSAPRVN
+1774 FLHLYSAPRVN

-1839 QSNMQDRILMLHE
+1839 QSNMQDRILMPHE

>member
-1 MIITIYDKSGKARAE
+1 MAKDKDVIIKELEGIRDERRTHANTAQRIG
-16 ISAGES
+16 SAM
-22 STQQKG
+22 
-28 VQSDNVL
+28 L
-35 SLSFTHYEHIALDVN
+35 SLLGCVEN
-50 DYVDFEGERYWLTER
+50 
-65 YVPAQKSEGEWT
+65 
-77 YDVKLYGIESMIK
+77 
-90 RFLVLETTDGNAE
+90 
-103 PVFTLTATAREHVA
+103 
-117 MVVKCINNGMGHT
+117 
-130 TDWKVGRVDGQELI
+130 
-144 VIDYEGKY
+144 
-152 CDEALKEIAE
+152 
-162 KVGGGA
+162 VGG
-168 EWWVEGQTVNI
+168 N
-179 CRCEHGEEIELG
+179 
-191 YGKGLTSLERET
+191 
-203 GNSSKF
+203 
-209 YTRLFAIGS
+209 
-218 SRNIDAEKYGH
+218 
-229 SRLMLPG
+229 
-236 GRQYVEVH
+236 
-244 TDEYG
+244 
-249 VYDHYEKDAFSGI
+249 
-262 YPRRTGEVSSVRS
+262 
-275 EEVKGDDGKTFT
+275 
-287 VYYFKDETLSFDPNE
+287 
-302 YELAGEKKRVSFA
+302 
-315 DGELAGLGA
+315 
-324 SDDHYFEVNFDS
+324 
-336 KTREFEIITI
+336 
-346 WPYADNTQVPGGKLV
+346 
-361 PKAGDHY
+361 
-368 ILWNVRMP
+368 
-376 EEYYRKA
+376 
-383 EEELMAAVEKYNA
+383 
-396 EHWQDI
+396 
-402 SVYKAPTDHVWME
+402 
-415 ENNVVLYVGRRVRLV
+415 
-430 SEKYFADKGYRQ
+430 
-442 SRVTKITRKV
+442 
-452 NLPSQMD
+452 
-459 LEISDALQTGALDK
+459 
-473 VNDSIGELKNYTKSR
+473 
-488 TEGAALPDVIRSW
+488 
-501 DSTQPT
+501 
-507 DNNLFS
+507 
-513 AKRSMQE
+513 
-520 FLSCKNND
+520 FLSKDKED
-528 TAQGLIRFM
+528 TAQKLIRFM

-542 GEGEMGLDA
+542 GDGDMGLDA
-551 KGGAKL
+551 KGGAVL

-567 AKSTPADRVMIGAQG
+567 AKSTPADRVMVGAQG

-593 HMYVDY
+593 HLYVDY

-660 RTMNWWHVGMM
+660 RTANWWHVGMM

-679 KAGKTESLQNR
+679 KAGVGDGLQNR

-716 NVREFVGGEA
+716 NVREFEGGEK
-726 MLPNRGVR
+726 MLPSRGVR

-748 VAVATVYDGEL
+748 VAVATVYDDEL
-759 VSMAELFAKQEKGR
+759 VSMAELFAKQEGR

-789 YEVVNGGEPDAPAE
+789 YEAVNGGEPDAPAE

-846 GALWETDAKDSE
+846 GALWETGEEDST

-870 VTCVISPEQVLLNA
+870 VTCVISPEQALLNA

-907 VPSCSCIVRHT
+907 VPSCQCIVRHT
-918 ATRSTTPEVIGAET
+918 ATRSTTPEVIEAET

-975 YNVKSLKIKA
+975 YYVKSLKIKA

-997 CDIAVVTDGEQ
+997 CDIAVLQDGA
-1008 GEDGKPGTDGKPG
+1008 DGKPGSDGAPGAPGDNGTDGESAIEVMWNPNPLVLSTERDSDGNVSAVIDSDSVARVKFSRDGEDWGMSHILGYPSAQPRGCDAVVG
-1021 ADGADGLDGK
+1021 ADNDGFYVRIKSVFQHTVTASDGTTILVPVTTASVTLAARYKAADGTDSYIYTTLKVDIEVS
-1031 DAAVVV
+1031 AVW
-1037 INPSVL
+1037 
-1043 TVDTVKDGSG
+1043 GG
-1053 NPRVDCSDEKV
+1053 
-1064 KADMRI
+1064 I
-1070 EREGV
+1070 EMNMKGLKSEFTEV
-1075 SIVGECDGYEVV
+1075 SNKYDKLPLKTPG
-1087 DMIGCTAHI
+1087 
-1096 ADGGT
+1096 
-1101 SGMRIVVD
+1101 
-1109 SIVRD
+1109 
-1114 EYMVGSSKRYIPR
+1114 
-1127 TTATATVKIHCATNS
+1127 
-1142 GYYYATLTVN
+1142 
-1152 VNVSGVWSELT
+1152 ELT
-1163 ITSERLSSKYSEISN
+1163 EYTSTIK
-1178 SVEGMKGELKQ
+1178 
-1189 YDSKIEQ
+1189 Q

-1212 KNMLVG
+1212 KNLLVG
-1218 SALRRQGE
+1218 SALKRQGE
-1226 GVRIGTQEGG
+1226 GVLPSIRQNS
-1236 GIEMLN
+1236 GIQILN
-1242 GIGGVNCAHVIATSP
+1242 GIDGVNCFLLEGANGEFPWVSWCGDISGNIKVIK
-1257 DHYSG
+1257 G
-1262 LFWWGVTPDLTKCI
+1262 Q
-1276 KIEKNKTYTAS
+1276 TYTLSVWAKRDS
-1287 CWVKCDRTD
+1287 KYAYCYYELWYRPTKTTKHDDSNRT
-1296 AIARIEICW
+1296 AFRSGSFEF
-1305 AAKSTGA
+1305 AANNVWELKTV
-1312 PRTGNGFT
+1312 
-1320 ETFKINKANEWQFC
+1320 TFKIPEDAPMEYLEVMLVC
-1334 SFTFNTGNTTYDFIE
+1334 TTTSDK
-1349 CNFWTNNKTTGV
+1349 NNDDKIHC
-1361 TTNAWFCQPC
+1361 WYCQPM
-1371 LVEGEDCIGW
+1371 LVEGDEYVGW
-1381 SMSPEDYDYI
+1381 SLSEDDVDYI
-1391 GGNLLDNTDTLSVG
+1391 GGNLLDNTDTLKTG
-1405 GNLIIRD
+1405 GTLTVATENTGLHPTD
-1412 GSYSALHPRNDSDD
+1412 GSAD
-1426 EINRQSYKGFPTLNT
+1426 EIAQQTYNGCATLNSDARYYSGNIDT
-1441 DISSATD
+1441 VKWD
-1448 VNLINMLEWRLG
+1448 LG
-1460 SDVVKQGQEYM
+1460 DTGFVKQGQDYM

-1482 QFTAYFYKSDTTEK
+1482 QFTAYFYKSDTTEE

-1503 RVNGPNQHTAAN
+1503 RVNGSNQHSAAN

-1535 RVVGGNLPSRV
+1535 RVVGDNLPKYV
-1546 LIRCNKGTDMYV
+1546 LIRCLQGCNLYI

-1568 VTEYRATKTDYVEDK
+1568 VTEYRATKTDYIEDK

-1864 GWLKQSLSSTTKLVK
+1864 GWLKQSLSSTTTLVK

>member
-1 MIITIYDKSGKARAE
+1 MAKDKDVIIKELEGIRDERRTHANTAQRIG
-16 ISAGES
+16 SAM
-22 STQQKG
+22 
-28 VQSDNVL
+28 L
-35 SLSFTHYEHIALDVN
+35 SLLGCVEN
-50 DYVDFEGERYWLTER
+50 
-65 YVPAQKSEGEWT
+65 
-77 YDVKLYGIESMIK
+77 
-90 RFLVLETTDGNAE
+90 
-103 PVFTLTATAREHVA
+103 
-117 MVVKCINNGMGHT
+117 
-130 TDWKVGRVDGQELI
+130 
-144 VIDYEGKY
+144 
-152 CDEALKEIAE
+152 
-162 KVGGGA
+162 VGG
-168 EWWVEGQTVNI
+168 NFL
-179 CRCEHGEEIELG
+179 R
-191 YGKGLTSLERET
+191 
-203 GNSSKF
+203 
-209 YTRLFAIGS
+209 
-218 SRNIDAEKYGH
+218 
-229 SRLMLPG
+229 
-236 GRQYVEVH
+236 
-244 TDEYG
+244 
-249 VYDHYEKDAFSGI
+249 KDK
-262 YPRRTGEVSSVRS
+262 E
-275 EEVKGDDGKTFT
+275 
-287 VYYFKDETLSFDPNE
+287 
-302 YELAGEKKRVSFA
+302 
-315 DGELAGLGA
+315 
-324 SDDHYFEVNFDS
+324 
-336 KTREFEIITI
+336 
-346 WPYADNTQVPGGKLV
+346 
-361 PKAGDHY
+361 
-368 ILWNVRMP
+368 
-376 EEYYRKA
+376 
-383 EEELMAAVEKYNA
+383 
-396 EHWQDI
+396 
-402 SVYKAPTDHVWME
+402 
-415 ENNVVLYVGRRVRLV
+415 
-430 SEKYFADKGYRQ
+430 
-442 SRVTKITRKV
+442 
-452 NLPSQMD
+452 
-459 LEISDALQTGALDK
+459 
-473 VNDSIGELKNYTKSR
+473 
-488 TEGAALPDVIRSW
+488 
-501 DSTQPT
+501 
-507 DNNLFS
+507 
-513 AKRSMQE
+513 
-520 FLSCKNND
+520 D
-528 TAQGLIRFM
+528 TAQKLIRFM

-542 GEGEMGLDA
+542 GEGDMGLDA

-567 AKSTPADRVMIGAQG
+567 AKSTPADRVMVGAQG
-582 FDLYMGADGKS
+582 FDLYMGDDGKS

-636 YVFDAAGERV
+636 YVFDAAGKRV
-646 IAYKCYALADDGTT
+646 VAYKCYALADDGTT

-679 KAGKTESLQNR
+679 KAGETESLQNR

-702 TLEDSKLYDYVILS
+702 TLEDGKLYDYVILS
-716 NVREFVGGEA
+716 NVREFAGGEA
-726 MLPNRGVR
+726 MLPNKGVR

-773 TTDDG
+773 TDDDG

-789 YEVVNGGEPDAPAE
+789 YEAVNGGEPDAPAA

-846 GALWETDAKDSE
+846 GALWETGAKDSAGE
-858 GQPVRNPYQWKE
+858 PIRNPYQWKE

-901 VVMYTI
+901 VVMYTV
-907 VPSCSCIVRHT
+907 VPSCQCLVRHT

-985 YMLKDAEKMLAE
+985 YTLKDAEKMLAE

-1021 ADGADGLDGK
+1021 ADGADGWDGK

-1053 NPRVDCSDEKV
+1053 NPRVDCSGEKV
-1064 KADMRI
+1064 KADVRI

-1075 SIVGECDGYEVV
+1075 SIVSECDRYEVV
-1087 DMIGCTAHI
+1087 DMIGCSAHI

-1101 SGMRIVVD
+1101 SRMRIVVD

-1114 EYMVGSSKRYIPR
+1114 EYMVGSTKRYIPR
-1127 TTATATVKIHCATNS
+1127 TTATATVRIHCSTNNC
-1142 GYYYATLTVN
+1142 YYYATLTVN
-1152 VNVSGVWSELT
+1152 VNVSAVWSELT
-1163 ITSERLSSKYSEISN
+1163 ITSEKLSSKYSEISN

-1212 KNMLVG
+1212 KNLLVG

-1226 GVRIGTQEGG
+1226 GVFLVGDSFISILEQYNGVNSCCCSKKGFTGLKWCYNTYVGGRNIKVEKGKKYHFSVMAKATTPITVSLEAVWTKNATSVDSAEGYKGPNGSGFVAQKTVGTQWE
-1236 GIEMLN
+1236 
-1242 GIGGVNCAHVIATSP
+1242 
-1257 DHYSG
+1257 
-1262 LFWWGVTPDLTKCI
+1262 
-1276 KIEKNKTYTAS
+1276 
-1287 CWVKCDRTD
+1287 
-1296 AIARIEICW
+1296 RIEGVITVQPD
-1305 AAKSTGA
+1305 APYEYIQVDILTNLDKDGA
-1312 PRTGNGFT
+1312 FYL
-1320 ETFKINKANEWQFC
+1320 
-1334 SFTFNTGNTTYDFIE
+1334 S
-1349 CNFWTNNKTTGV
+1349 
-1361 TTNAWFCQPC
+1361 QPM
-1371 LVEGEDCIGW
+1371 LVEGDEYVGW
-1381 SMSPEDYDYI
+1381 SLSEEDADYI
-1391 GGNLLDNTDTLSVG
+1391 GGNLLDNTDTLKVG
-1405 GNLIIRD
+1405 GNLTVRAVD
-1412 GSYSALHPRNDSDD
+1412 RTSLRPVDNTAE
-1426 EINRQSYKGFPTLNT
+1426 EINSNTYNGQPTLWT
-1441 DISSATD
+1441 DTRGVDTTVDMLQWTLDTD
-1448 VNLINMLEWRLG
+1448 VVR
-1460 SDVVKQGQEYM
+1460 KGQDYV
-1471 FSFMAKGNKGG
+1471 FSFMAKGKLGG
-1482 QFTAYFYKSDTTEK
+1482 MFTAYFYKDGNQEIYT
-1496 VFVEVLD
+1496 EVLD
-1503 RVNGPNQHTAAN
+1503 RVGGLSPAD

-1520 EFKEDYVWKRYWVHW
+1520 EFKEHYVWKRYWVHW
-1535 RVVGGNLPSRV
+1535 RVVGDNLPKYV
-1546 LIRCNKGTDMYV
+1546 LIRCNGKTDMYV

-1583 SVAGKLLDTGIDLV
+1583 SVVGKLLDTGIDLV

-1760 LVSSNLGVGSDKAL
+1760 LVSSNLGVSSNRAV
-1774 FLYLYSAPRVN
+1774 FLHLYSAPRVN

>member
-1 MIITIYDKSGKARAE
+1 MAKDKDVIIKELEGIRDERRTHANTAQRIG
-16 ISAGES
+16 SAM
-22 STQQKG
+22 
-28 VQSDNVL
+28 L
-35 SLSFTHYEHIALDVN
+35 SLLGCVEN
-50 DYVDFEGERYWLTER
+50 
-65 YVPAQKSEGEWT
+65 
-77 YDVKLYGIESMIK
+77 
-90 RFLVLETTDGNAE
+90 
-103 PVFTLTATAREHVA
+103 
-117 MVVKCINNGMGHT
+117 
-130 TDWKVGRVDGQELI
+130 
-144 VIDYEGKY
+144 
-152 CDEALKEIAE
+152 
-162 KVGGGA
+162 VGG
-168 EWWVEGQTVNI
+168 NFL
-179 CRCEHGEEIELG
+179 R
-191 YGKGLTSLERET
+191 
-203 GNSSKF
+203 
-209 YTRLFAIGS
+209 
-218 SRNIDAEKYGH
+218 
-229 SRLMLPG
+229 
-236 GRQYVEVH
+236 
-244 TDEYG
+244 
-249 VYDHYEKDAFSGI
+249 KDK
-262 YPRRTGEVSSVRS
+262 E
-275 EEVKGDDGKTFT
+275 
-287 VYYFKDETLSFDPNE
+287 
-302 YELAGEKKRVSFA
+302 
-315 DGELAGLGA
+315 
-324 SDDHYFEVNFDS
+324 
-336 KTREFEIITI
+336 
-346 WPYADNTQVPGGKLV
+346 
-361 PKAGDHY
+361 
-368 ILWNVRMP
+368 
-376 EEYYRKA
+376 
-383 EEELMAAVEKYNA
+383 
-396 EHWQDI
+396 
-402 SVYKAPTDHVWME
+402 
-415 ENNVVLYVGRRVRLV
+415 
-430 SEKYFADKGYRQ
+430 
-442 SRVTKITRKV
+442 
-452 NLPSQMD
+452 
-459 LEISDALQTGALDK
+459 
-473 VNDSIGELKNYTKSR
+473 
-488 TEGAALPDVIRSW
+488 
-501 DSTQPT
+501 
-507 DNNLFS
+507 
-513 AKRSMQE
+513 
-520 FLSCKNND
+520 D
-528 TAQGLIRFM
+528 TAQKLIRFM

-542 GEGEMGLDA
+542 GDGEMGLDA

-567 AKSTPADRVMIGAQG
+567 AKSTPADRVMVGAQG
-582 FDLYMGADGKS
+582 FDLYMGDDGKS

-613 RKVSYSGGTTVFS
+613 RKVSYSGGTTIFS

-636 YVFDAAGERV
+636 YVFDAAGKKV

-679 KAGKTESLQNR
+679 KAGKTERLQNR

-789 YEVVNGGEPDAPAE
+789 YEAVNGGEPDAPAE

-823 KLSTSTEDNATDSAP
+823 KLSTSTEDNAEDTAP
-838 AITMYHQI
+838 AITMYHKI
-846 GALWETDAKDSE
+846 GALWETGKKDSAGE
-858 GQPVRNPYQWKE
+858 PVRNPYQWKE

-895 NIIEPY
+895 KIIEPY

-918 ATRSTTPEVIGAET
+918 ATRSTTPEVIEAET

-975 YNVKSLKIKA
+975 YYVKSLKIKA

-1021 ADGADGLDGK
+1021 ADGADGWDGK

-1053 NPRVDCSDEKV
+1053 NPRVDCSGEKV
-1064 KADMRI
+1064 KADVRI

-1087 DMIGCTAHI
+1087 DMMGCSAHI

-1101 SGMRIVVD
+1101 SRMRIVVD
-1109 SIVRD
+1109 SITRD
-1114 EYMVGSSKRYIPR
+1114 EYLVGSTKRYIPR
-1127 TTATATVKIHCATNS
+1127 TTATATVRIHCSTNNS
-1142 GYYYATLTVN
+1142 YYYATLTVN
-1152 VNVSGVWSELT
+1152 VNVSGLWSELT
-1163 ITSERLSSKYSEISN
+1163 ITSESLSSKYTEISN

-1212 KNMLVG
+1212 KNLLVG

-1236 GIEMLN
+1236 GIETLN
-1242 GIGGVNCAHVIATSP
+1242 GVGGVNCAHVIATSP
-1257 DHYSG
+1257 SHYSG

-1296 AIARIEICW
+1296 PIARIEIYW
-1305 AAKSTGA
+1305 AAKATGA
-1312 PRTGNGFT
+1312 PRTGDGFS

-1334 SFTFNTGNTTYDFIE
+1334 SFTFNTGNTAYDFIE
-1349 CNFWTNNKTTGV
+1349 CNFWVNNKTEGV
-1361 TTNAWFCQPC
+1361 TTNAWFCQPM
-1371 LVEGEDCIGW
+1371 LVEGDGIGW
-1381 SMSPEDYDYI
+1381 SMSPEDFEYI
-1391 GGNLLDNTDTLSVG
+1391 GGNLLDKTDTLVQG
-1405 GNLIIRD
+1405 GNLTVRD
-1412 GSYSALHPRNDSDD
+1412 GSYSALHPRDNSDD
-1426 EINRQSYKGFPTLNT
+1426 EINRQSYKGFTTLNT
-1441 DISSATD
+1441 DIRYATD
-1448 VNLINMLEWRLG
+1448 VNSIDMLQWELG
-1460 SDVVKQGQEYM
+1460 TDVVKQGQDYM
-1471 FSFMAKGNKGG
+1471 LSFMAKGNKGG

-1503 RVNGPNQHTAAN
+1503 RVNG
-1515 GNAQV
+1515 NAQV

-1535 RVVGGNLPSRV
+1535 RVVGNNVPGRV
-1546 LIRCNKGTDMYV
+1546 LIRCLKGTDIYV

-1568 VTEYRATKTDYVEDK
+1568 VTEYRATKTGYVEDK

-1760 LVSSNLGVGSDKAL
+1760 LVSSNLGVSSNKAV
-1774 FLYLYSAPRVN
+1774 FLHLYSAPRVN

-1839 QSNMQDRILMLHE
+1839 QSNMQERILMLHE

-1864 GWLKQSLSSTTKLVK
+1864 GWLKQSLSSTTTLVK

>member
-103 PVFTLTATAREHVA
+103 PVFTLTATARDHVA

-275 EEVKGDDGKTFT
+275 EEVNGDDGKTFT

-415 ENNVVLYVGRRVRLV
+415 ENNAVLYVGRRVRLV

-542 GEGEMGLDA
+542 GDGEMGLDA

-613 RKVSYSGGTTVFS
+613 RKVSYSGGTTIFS

-679 KAGKTESLQNR
+679 KAGKTERLQNR

-702 TLEDSKLYDYVILS
+702 VLEDSKLYDYVILS

-726 MLPNRGVR
+726 MLPNKGVR

-778 GNVIA
+778 DNVIA

-846 GALWETDAKDSE
+846 GALWETGEKDSAGE
-858 GQPVRNPYQWKE
+858 PIRNPYQWKE

-889 FTDSVD
+889 FTDSVN

-901 VVMYTI
+901 VVMYTV

-932 VKRVGNTTEL
+932 VKRVGNTSEL
-942 LSSSDVKYMAD
+942 VSSSDVKYMAD

-997 CDIAVVTDGEQ
+997 CDIAVVSDGEQ
-1008 GEDGKPGTDGKPG
+1008 GVDGEPGTDGKPG
-1021 ADGADGLDGK
+1021 ADGADGWDGK

-1053 NPRVDCSDEKV
+1053 DPRVDCSDEKV
-1064 KADMRI
+1064 KAEVRI

-1075 SIVGECDGYEVV
+1075 SIVGECDRYEVV
-1087 DMIGCTAHI
+1087 DMMGCSAHI

-1101 SGMRIVVD
+1101 SRMRIVVD
-1109 SIVRD
+1109 SITRD
-1114 EYMVGSSKRYIPR
+1114 EYMVGSTKRYIPR
-1127 TTATATVKIHCATNS
+1127 TTATATVRIHCATNNS
-1142 GYYYATLTVN
+1142 YYYATLTVN
-1152 VNVSGVWSELT
+1152 VNVSAVWSELT
-1163 ITSERLSSKYSEISN
+1163 ITSEKLSSNYTKISN
-1178 SVEGMKGELKQ
+1178 SVEGMRQELTQ

-1212 KNMLVG
+1212 KNLLVG
-1218 SALRRQGE
+1218 SALKRQG
-1226 GVRIGTQEGG
+1226 GVRIGTYEGG
-1236 GIEMLN
+1236 GIETLN
-1242 GIGGVNCAHVIATSP
+1242 GVNGVNCAHVISAGL
-1257 DHYSG
+1257 DYFSG
-1262 LFWWGVTPDLTKCI
+1262 LFWWPITPDLTKCI
-1276 KIEKNKTYTAS
+1276 KIEKNKKYTAS
-1287 CWVKCDRTD
+1287 VWVKCDRLD
-1296 AIARIEICW
+1296 PLVRIEIKW
-1305 AAKSTGA
+1305 AENATGT
-1312 PRTGNGFT
+1312 RLSDGFS
-1320 ETFKINKANEWQFC
+1320 ESFQIKKIKEWQFC
-1334 SFTFNTGNTTYDFIE
+1334 SFTFDTGNTIYDYIE
-1349 CNFWTNNKTTGV
+1349 CNFWARSKEDGI
-1361 TTNAWFCQPC
+1361 TTNAWFCQPM
-1371 LVEGEDCIGW
+1371 LVEGDEYVGW
-1381 SMSPEDYDYI
+1381 SLSEDDVDYI

-1405 GNLIIRD
+1405 GNLVVANGTLRTD
-1412 GSYSALHPRNDSDD
+1412 ANSYN
-1426 EINRQSYKGFPTLNT
+1426 GFPTRQVDMLN
-1441 DISSATD
+1441 ATEANKVVLQWD
-1448 VNLINMLEWRLG
+1448 LE
-1460 SDVVKQGQEYM
+1460 SDSVLRQGQDYM
-1471 FSFMAKGNKGG
+1471 LSFWAKGKGV
-1482 QFTAYFYKSDTTEK
+1482 FDLLFYKDGNQSI
-1496 VFVEVLD
+1496 FVEKSND
-1503 RVNGPNQHTAAN
+1503 YGGNTSTDTYGTATIK
-1515 GNAQV
+1515 
-1520 EFKEDYVWKRYWVHW
+1520 FKDDYSWQQYWVHW
-1535 RVVGGNLPSRV
+1535 RVMGSNLPKYV
-1546 LIRCNKGTDMYV
+1546 LIRCMKGCDLYI

-1568 VTEYRATKTDYVEDK
+1568 VTEYRATKTDYIEDK

-1760 LVSSNLGVGSDKAL
+1760 LVSSNLGVSSNRAV
-1774 FLYLYSAPRVN
+1774 FLHLYSAPRVN

>member
-103 PVFTLTATAREHVA
+103 PVFTLTATARDHVA

-415 ENNVVLYVGRRVRLV
+415 ENNAVLYVGRRVRLV

-442 SRVTKITRKV
+442 SRITKITRKV

-459 LEISDALQTGALDK
+459 LEISDALQTGALEK

-542 GEGEMGLDA
+542 GEGDMGLDA

-567 AKSTPADRVMIGAQG
+567 AKSTPADRVMVGAQG
-582 FDLYMGADGKS
+582 FDLYMGDDGKS

-613 RKVSYSGGTTVFS
+613 RKVSYSGGTTIFS

-679 KAGKTESLQNR
+679 KAVETEGLQNR

-702 TLEDSKLYDYVILS
+702 TLEDEKLYDYVILS
-716 NVREFVGGEA
+716 NVREFEGGEA
-726 MLPNRGVR
+726 MLPSRGVR

-773 TTDDG
+773 TDDDG
-778 GNVIA
+778 DNKIA
-783 QRVFYG
+783 QRAFYG

-846 GALWETDAKDSE
+846 GALWETGAKDSE

-895 NIIEPY
+895 NIVEPY
-901 VVMYTI
+901 VVMYSV
-907 VPSCSCIVRHT
+907 VPSCQCIVRHT
-918 ATRSTTPEVIGAET
+918 ATRSTTPEAIEAET

-1008 GEDGKPGTDGKPG
+1008 GKDGKPGTDGKPG
-1021 ADGADGLDGK
+1021 ADGADGWDGK

-1053 NPRVDCSDEKV
+1053 NPRVDCSGEKV
-1064 KADMRI
+1064 KAEVRI

-1087 DMIGCTAHI
+1087 DMMGCSAHI

-1114 EYMVGSSKRYIPR
+1114 EYMVGSTKRYIPR
-1127 TTATATVKIHCATNS
+1127 TTATATVRIHCATNNS
-1142 GYYYATLTVN
+1142 YYYATLTVN
-1152 VNVSGVWSELT
+1152 VNVSAVWSELT
-1163 ITSERLSSKYSEISN
+1163 ITSEKLSSNYTKISN
-1178 SVEGMKGELKQ
+1178 SVEGMRQELTQ

-1212 KNMLVG
+1212 KNLLVG
-1218 SALRRQGE
+1218 SAFQKQSGKWAGNDSYRPYIS
-1226 GVRIGTQEGG
+1226 V
-1236 GIEMLN
+1236 LN
-1242 GIGGVNCAHVIATSP
+1242 QYNGHNSVVLENGANTYH
-1257 DHYSG
+1257 G
-1262 LFWWGVTPDLTKCI
+1262 LDFFRVPV
-1276 KIEKNKTYTAS
+1276 KTGKYTAGVMAKFNGKPENGS
-1287 CWVKCDRTD
+1287 FAIYVARKDADDKPIGNNSWIPVEVSNVVVGQWSLYSTSFDIEDKCKLIDL
-1296 AIARIEICW
+1296 C
-1305 AAKSTGA
+1305 
-1312 PRTGNGFT
+1312 FV
-1320 ETFKINKANEWQFC
+1320 
-1334 SFTFNTGNTTYDFIE
+1334 Y
-1349 CNFWTNNKTTGV
+1349 TNNPT
-1361 TTNAWFCQPC
+1361 AWFAQPM
-1371 LVEGEDCIGW
+1371 LVEGDEYVGW
-1381 SMSPEDYDYI
+1381 SLSEEDAEYI
-1391 GGNLLDNTDTLSVG
+1391 GGNLLDNTDTLQTG
-1405 GNLIIRD
+1405 GNLVV
-1412 GSYSALHPRNDSDD
+1412 ANDNLYTDA
-1426 EINRQSYKGFPTLNT
+1426 NSYKGFPTRR
-1441 DISSATD
+1441 
-1448 VNLINMLEWRLG
+1448 VNLLNASDNNRVVLQWDLESG
-1460 SDVVKQGQEYM
+1460 DVVKQGQDYM
-1471 FSFMAKGNKGG
+1471 LSFWAKGKGV
-1482 QFTAYFYKSDTTEK
+1482 FDLLFYKDGNQNI
-1496 VFVEVLD
+1496 FVEKSND
-1503 RVNGPNQHTAAN
+1503 YGGNTSTDTYGTATIK
-1515 GNAQV
+1515 
-1520 EFKEDYVWKRYWVHW
+1520 FKDDYSWQQYWVHW
-1535 RVVGGNLPSRV
+1535 RVMGSNLPKYV
-1546 LIRCNKGTDMYV
+1546 LIRCLKGTDLYV

-1568 VTEYRATKTDYVEDK
+1568 VTEYRATKTDYIEDK

-1839 QSNMQDRILMLHE
+1839 QSNMQDRILMPHE

-1864 GWLKQSLSSTTKLVK
+1864 GWLKQSLSSTTTLVK

>member
-1 MIITIYDKSGKARAE
+1 MAT
-16 ISAGES
+16 
-22 STQQKG
+22 
-28 VQSDNVL
+28 DNDVIKKELEGIRDERRTHANTAQRIGNALL
-35 SLSFTHYEHIALDVN
+35 SLL
-50 DYVDFEGERYWLTER
+50 
-65 YVPAQKSEGEWT
+65 
-77 YDVKLYGIESMIK
+77 
-90 RFLVLETTDGNAE
+90 
-103 PVFTLTATAREHVA
+103 
-117 MVVKCINNGMGHT
+117 
-130 TDWKVGRVDGQELI
+130 GRVENAGGNFLRKD
-144 VIDYEGKY
+144 
-152 CDEALKEIAE
+152 IA
-162 KVGGGA
+162 
-168 EWWVEGQTVNI
+168 
-179 CRCEHGEEIELG
+179 
-191 YGKGLTSLERET
+191 
-203 GNSSKF
+203 
-209 YTRLFAIGS
+209 
-218 SRNIDAEKYGH
+218 
-229 SRLMLPG
+229 
-236 GRQYVEVH
+236 
-244 TDEYG
+244 
-249 VYDHYEKDAFSGI
+249 
-262 YPRRTGEVSSVRS
+262 
-275 EEVKGDDGKTFT
+275 
-287 VYYFKDETLSFDPNE
+287 
-302 YELAGEKKRVSFA
+302 
-315 DGELAGLGA
+315 
-324 SDDHYFEVNFDS
+324 
-336 KTREFEIITI
+336 
-346 WPYADNTQVPGGKLV
+346 
-361 PKAGDHY
+361 
-368 ILWNVRMP
+368 
-376 EEYYRKA
+376 
-383 EEELMAAVEKYNA
+383 
-396 EHWQDI
+396 
-402 SVYKAPTDHVWME
+402 
-415 ENNVVLYVGRRVRLV
+415 
-430 SEKYFADKGYRQ
+430 
-442 SRVTKITRKV
+442 
-452 NLPSQMD
+452 
-459 LEISDALQTGALDK
+459 
-473 VNDSIGELKNYTKSR
+473 
-488 TEGAALPDVIRSW
+488 
-501 DSTQPT
+501 
-507 DNNLFS
+507 
-513 AKRSMQE
+513 
-520 FLSCKNND
+520 D
-528 TAQGLIRFM
+528 TAQKVIRFM

-542 GEGEMGLDA
+542 GDGEMGLDA
-551 KGGAKL
+551 KGGAVL

-567 AKSTPADRVMIGAQG
+567 AKSTPADRVMVGAQG
-582 FDLYMGADGKS
+582 FDLYMGDDGKS

-613 RKVSYSGGTTVFS
+613 RKVSYSGGTTIFS

-679 KAGKTESLQNR
+679 KDVETERLQNR

-716 NVREFVGGEA
+716 NVREFAGGEA
-726 MLPNRGVR
+726 MLPNKGVR

-773 TTDDG
+773 TADDG

-789 YEVVNGGEPDAPAE
+789 YEAVNGGEPDAPAE

-823 KLSTSTEDNATDSAP
+823 KLSTSTEDNATETAP

-846 GALWETDAKDSE
+846 GALWETDAKDSAGE
-858 GQPVRNPYQWKE
+858 PVRNPYQWKE
-870 VTCVISPEQVLLNA
+870 VTCVISPGQVLLNA

-901 VVMYTI
+901 VVMYTV

-932 VKRVGNTTEL
+932 VKRVGNTSEL
-942 LSSSDVKYMAD
+942 VSNSDVKYMAD

-985 YMLKDAEKMLAE
+985 YMLKDAKKMLAE

-1021 ADGADGLDGK
+1021 ADGADGWDGK

-1053 NPRVDCSDEKV
+1053 NPRVDCSGEKV
-1064 KADMRI
+1064 KAEVRI

-1075 SIVGECDGYEVV
+1075 SIVGECDRYEVV
-1087 DMIGCTAHI
+1087 DMMGCTAHI

-1101 SGMRIVVD
+1101 SRMRIVVD

-1114 EYMVGSSKRYIPR
+1114 EYMVGSTKRYFPR
-1127 TTATATVKIHCATNS
+1127 TTATATVRIHCSTNNS
-1142 GYYYATLTVN
+1142 YYYATLTVN
-1152 VNVSGVWSELT
+1152 VNVSGLWSELT
-1163 ITSERLSSKYSEISN
+1163 ITSESLSSKYTKISN

-1212 KNMLVG
+1212 KNLLVG
-1218 SALRRQGE
+1218 SAFQKQSGKWAGNDSYRPYIS
-1226 GVRIGTQEGG
+1226 V
-1236 GIEMLN
+1236 LN
-1242 GIGGVNCAHVIATSP
+1242 QYNGYNSVVLENGANTYH
-1257 DHYSG
+1257 G
-1262 LFWWGVTPDLTKCI
+1262 LDFFRVPV
-1276 KIEKNKTYTAS
+1276 KTGKYTAGVMAKFNGKPES
-1287 CWVKCDRTD
+1287 GSFAIYVARKDAADKQIGNNSWIPVDVSNVVVGQWSLYSTSFDIEDKCKLIDL
-1296 AIARIEICW
+1296 C
-1305 AAKSTGA
+1305 
-1312 PRTGNGFT
+1312 FV
-1320 ETFKINKANEWQFC
+1320 
-1334 SFTFNTGNTTYDFIE
+1334 Y
-1349 CNFWTNNKTTGV
+1349 TNNPT
-1361 TTNAWFCQPC
+1361 AWFAQPM
-1371 LVEGEDCIGW
+1371 LVEGDEYVGW
-1381 SMSPEDYDYI
+1381 SLSEEDAEYI
-1391 GGNLLDNTDTLSVG
+1391 GGNLLDNTDTLVQG
-1405 GNLIIRD
+1405 GNLVVANGNLYTD
-1412 GSYSALHPRNDSDD
+1412 AN
-1426 EINRQSYKGFPTLNT
+1426 SYKGFPTRQ
-1441 DISSATD
+1441 
-1448 VNLINMLEWRLG
+1448 VNLLNASDNNRVVLQWDLESG
-1460 SDVVKQGQEYM
+1460 DVVKQGQDYM
-1471 FSFMAKGNKGG
+1471 LSFWAKGKGV
-1482 QFTAYFYKSDTTEK
+1482 FDLLFYKDGNQNI
-1496 VFVEVLD
+1496 FVEKSND
-1503 RVNGPNQHTAAN
+1503 YGGNTSTDTYGTATIK
-1515 GNAQV
+1515 
-1520 EFKEDYVWKRYWVHW
+1520 FKDDYSWQQYWVHW
-1535 RVVGGNLPSRV
+1535 RVMGSNLPKYV
-1546 LIRCNKGTDMYV
+1546 LIRCLKGTDLYV

-1568 VTEYRATKTDYVEDK
+1568 VTEYRATKTDYIEDK

-1760 LVSSNLGVGSDKAL
+1760 LVSSNLGVSSNKAV
-1774 FLYLYSAPRVN
+1774 FLHLYSAPRVN

-1864 GWLKQSLSSTTKLVK
+1864 GWLKQSLSSTTTLVK

>member
-1 MIITIYDKSGKARAE
+1 MAT
-16 ISAGES
+16 
-22 STQQKG
+22 
-28 VQSDNVL
+28 DNDVIKKELEGIRDERRTHANTAQRIGNALL
-35 SLSFTHYEHIALDVN
+35 SLL
-50 DYVDFEGERYWLTER
+50 
-65 YVPAQKSEGEWT
+65 
-77 YDVKLYGIESMIK
+77 
-90 RFLVLETTDGNAE
+90 
-103 PVFTLTATAREHVA
+103 
-117 MVVKCINNGMGHT
+117 
-130 TDWKVGRVDGQELI
+130 GRVENAGGNFLRKD
-144 VIDYEGKY
+144 
-152 CDEALKEIAE
+152 IA
-162 KVGGGA
+162 
-168 EWWVEGQTVNI
+168 
-179 CRCEHGEEIELG
+179 
-191 YGKGLTSLERET
+191 
-203 GNSSKF
+203 
-209 YTRLFAIGS
+209 
-218 SRNIDAEKYGH
+218 
-229 SRLMLPG
+229 
-236 GRQYVEVH
+236 
-244 TDEYG
+244 
-249 VYDHYEKDAFSGI
+249 
-262 YPRRTGEVSSVRS
+262 
-275 EEVKGDDGKTFT
+275 
-287 VYYFKDETLSFDPNE
+287 
-302 YELAGEKKRVSFA
+302 
-315 DGELAGLGA
+315 
-324 SDDHYFEVNFDS
+324 
-336 KTREFEIITI
+336 
-346 WPYADNTQVPGGKLV
+346 
-361 PKAGDHY
+361 
-368 ILWNVRMP
+368 
-376 EEYYRKA
+376 
-383 EEELMAAVEKYNA
+383 
-396 EHWQDI
+396 
-402 SVYKAPTDHVWME
+402 
-415 ENNVVLYVGRRVRLV
+415 
-430 SEKYFADKGYRQ
+430 
-442 SRVTKITRKV
+442 
-452 NLPSQMD
+452 
-459 LEISDALQTGALDK
+459 
-473 VNDSIGELKNYTKSR
+473 
-488 TEGAALPDVIRSW
+488 
-501 DSTQPT
+501 
-507 DNNLFS
+507 
-513 AKRSMQE
+513 
-520 FLSCKNND
+520 D
-528 TAQGLIRFM
+528 TAQKLIRFM

-542 GEGEMGLDA
+542 GDGEMGLDA
-551 KGGAKL
+551 KGGAVL

-567 AKSTPADRVMIGAQG
+567 AKSTPADRVMVGAQG

-613 RKVSYSGGTTVFS
+613 RKVSYSGGTTIFS

-636 YVFDAAGERV
+636 YVFDAAGKKV

-679 KAGKTESLQNR
+679 KADEMESLQNR

-702 TLEDSKLYDYVILS
+702 VLEDSKLYDYVILS

-726 MLPNRGVR
+726 MLPSRGVR
-734 VLADET
+734 VLADER

-748 VAVATVYDGEL
+748 VAVAAAYDGEL

-773 TTDDG
+773 TADDG

-783 QRVFYG
+783 QRAFYG
-789 YEVVNGGEPDAPAE
+789 YEAVNGGEPDAPAE

-823 KLSTSTEDNATDSAP
+823 KLSTSTDDNATDSAP

-846 GALWETDAKDSE
+846 GALWETGAKDSAGE
-858 GQPVRNPYQWKE
+858 PVRNPYQWKE

-901 VVMYTI
+901 VVMYTV
-907 VPSCSCIVRHT
+907 VPSCQCIVRHT

-985 YMLKDAEKMLAE
+985 YMLKDAKKMLAE

-1021 ADGADGLDGK
+1021 ADGADGWDGK

-1053 NPRVDCSDEKV
+1053 NPRVDCSGEKV
-1064 KADMRI
+1064 KAEVRI

-1075 SIVGECDGYEVV
+1075 SIVGECDRYEVV
-1087 DMIGCTAHI
+1087 DMMGCSAHI

-1101 SGMRIVVD
+1101 SRMRIVVD
-1109 SIVRD
+1109 SITRD
-1114 EYMVGSSKRYIPR
+1114 EYMVGSTKRYIPR
-1127 TTATATVKIHCATNS
+1127 TTATATVRIHCATNNS
-1142 GYYYATLTVN
+1142 YYYATLTVN
-1152 VNVSGVWSELT
+1152 VNVSAVWSELT
-1163 ITSERLSSKYSEISN
+1163 ITSEKLLSEYSEISS

-1226 GVRIGTQEGG
+1226 GVFLVGDSFISILEQYNGVNSCCCSKKGFTGLKWCYNTYVGGRNIKVEKGKKYHFSVMAKATTPITVSLEAVWTKNATSVDSAEGYKGPNGSGFVAQITVGTQ
-1236 GIEMLN
+1236 
-1242 GIGGVNCAHVIATSP
+1242 
-1257 DHYSG
+1257 
-1262 LFWWGVTPDLTKCI
+1262 
-1276 KIEKNKTYTAS
+1276 
-1287 CWVKCDRTD
+1287 WV
-1296 AIARIEICW
+1296 RIEGVITVQPD
-1305 AAKSTGA
+1305 APYEYIQVDSLTNLDKDGA
-1312 PRTGNGFT
+1312 F
-1320 ETFKINKANEWQFC
+1320 
-1334 SFTFNTGNTTYDFIE
+1334 YL
-1349 CNFWTNNKTTGV
+1349 
-1361 TTNAWFCQPC
+1361 CQPM
-1371 LVEGEDCIGW
+1371 LVEGDEYVGW
-1381 SMSPEDYDYI
+1381 SLSEDDAEYI
-1391 GGNLLDNTDTLSVG
+1391 GGNLLDNTDTLVQG
-1405 GNLIIRD
+1405 GNLTVANGNLYTD
-1412 GSYSALHPRNDSDD
+1412 AN
-1426 EINRQSYKGFPTLNT
+1426 SYKGFPTRR
-1441 DISSATD
+1441 
-1448 VNLINMLEWRLG
+1448 VNLLNASDNNRVVLQWDLESG
-1460 SDVVKQGQEYM
+1460 DVVKQGQDYM
-1471 FSFMAKGNKGG
+1471 LSFWAKGKGV
-1482 QFTAYFYKSDTTEK
+1482 FDLLFYKDGNQNI
-1496 VFVEVLD
+1496 FVEKSND
-1503 RVNGPNQHTAAN
+1503 YGGNTSTDTYGTATIK
-1515 GNAQV
+1515 
-1520 EFKEDYVWKRYWVHW
+1520 FKDDYSWQQYWVHW
-1535 RVVGGNLPSRV
+1535 RVVGSNLPKYV
-1546 LIRCNKGTDMYV
+1546 QIRCMKGCDLYI

-1568 VTEYRATKTDYVEDK
+1568 VTEYRATKTDFVEDK
-1583 SVAGKLLDTGIDLV
+1583 SLAGKLLDTGIDLV

-1785 GQVVADKNADRGLTT
+1785 GQVVEDRNADRGLTT

-1839 QSNMQDRILMLHE
+1839 QSNMQDRILMLEE

-1864 GWLKQSLSSTTKLVK
+1864 GWLKQSLSSTTTLVK
-1879 PDTVRLQ
+1879 PDTIRLQ

>member
-103 PVFTLTATAREHVA
+103 PVFTLTATARDHVA

-452 NLPSQMD
+452 NRPSQMD
-459 LEISDALQTGALDK
+459 LEISDALQTGALEK

-542 GEGEMGLDA
+542 GEGDMGLDA

-567 AKSTPADRVMIGAQG
+567 AKSTPADRVMVGAQG
-582 FDLYMGADGKS
+582 FDLYMGDDGKS

-613 RKVSYSGGTTVFS
+613 RKVSYSGGTTIFS

-636 YVFDAAGERV
+636 YVFDAAGKKV

-702 TLEDSKLYDYVILS
+702 VLEDGKLYDYVILS
-716 NVREFVGGEA
+716 NVREFAGGEA
-726 MLPNRGVR
+726 MLPSKGVR

-748 VAVATVYDGEL
+748 VAVATAYDGEL
-759 VSMAELFAKQEKGR
+759 VSMAELFAKQEGR

-778 GNVIA
+778 GNEIA
-783 QRVFYG
+783 RRVFYG
-789 YEVVNGGEPDAPAE
+789 YEAVNDDEPDAPAA

-823 KLSTSTEDNATDSAP
+823 KLSTSTEDNATENAP

-846 GALWETDAKDSE
+846 GALWDTGKKDSA

-870 VTCVISPEQVLLNA
+870 VTCVISPEDVLVNA

-889 FTDSVD
+889 FIGSPNNV
-895 NIIEPY
+895 IEPF
-901 VVMYTI
+901 VVTYEL
-907 VPSCSCIVRHT
+907 VPTSSTLVRHNDGT
-918 ATRSTTPEVIGAET
+918 TTPNGFGVDVIKHVGSTKTVLGAAEYGVKAEVTYEDGRSETLSLAKLYESVLRNLTALKLVAYSAEDA
-932 VKRVGNTTEL
+932 N
-942 LSSSDVKYMAD
+942 
-953 VVWQDGNGVETM
+953 
-965 ALTDVHTRGL
+965 
-975 YNVKSLKIKA
+975 NV
-985 YMLKDAEKMLAE
+985 LAS
-997 CDIAVVTDGEQ
+997 CDIAVIK
-1008 GEDGKPGTDGKPG
+1008 DGKPGSDGTDGAAGKPGEDGKPG
-1021 ADGADGLDGK
+1021 ADGK
-1031 DAAVVV
+1031 DATVIV

-1043 TVDTVKDGSG
+1043 SVDTKKDSSS
-1053 NPRVDCSDEKV
+1053 NPYVDCSGEAV
-1064 KADMRI
+1064 KATVRI
-1070 EREGV
+1070 ERNGV
-1075 SIVGECDGYEVV
+1075 SIIGECDRYEVV
-1087 DMIGCTAHI
+1087 DQIGCKAHI

-1101 SGMRIVVD
+1101 KMMRIVID
-1109 SIVRD
+1109 SITRD
-1114 EYMVGSSKRYIPR
+1114 EYMVGSTKRYIPR
-1127 TTATATVKIHCATNS
+1127 TTATATVRIHCSTNNS
-1142 GYYYATLTVN
+1142 YYYATLTVN
-1152 VNVSGVWSELT
+1152 VNVSAVWSELT
-1163 ITSERLSSKYSEISN
+1163 ITSEKLSSKYSEISN
-1178 SVEGMKGELKQ
+1178 DVEGMREELTQ

-1212 KNMLVG
+1212 KNLLVG
-1218 SALRRQGE
+1218 SAFCKQSDKWAGNDSYRPYIS
-1226 GVRIGTQEGG
+1226 V
-1236 GIEMLN
+1236 LN
-1242 GIGGVNCAHVIATSP
+1242 QYNGHNSVVLENDANTYH
-1257 DHYSG
+1257 G
-1262 LFWWGVTPDLTKCI
+1262 LDFIRVPV
-1276 KIEKNKTYTAS
+1276 KTGKYTAGVMAKFNGKPENGS
-1287 CWVKCDRTD
+1287 FAIYVARKDADDKQIGNNSWIVVEVSNVVVGQWSLYSTSFDIEDKCKLIDL
-1296 AIARIEICW
+1296 C
-1305 AAKSTGA
+1305 
-1312 PRTGNGFT
+1312 FV
-1320 ETFKINKANEWQFC
+1320 
-1334 SFTFNTGNTTYDFIE
+1334 Y
-1349 CNFWTNNKTTGV
+1349 TNNPT
-1361 TTNAWFCQPC
+1361 AWFAQPM
-1371 LVEGEDCIGW
+1371 LVEGDEYVGW
-1381 SMSPEDYDYI
+1381 SLSEEDAEYI
-1391 GGNLLDNTDTLSVG
+1391 GGNLLDNTDTLVQG
-1405 GNLIIRD
+1405 GNLTVRAD
-1412 GSYSALHPRNDSDD
+1412 SYSALHPRDNSDD

-1441 DISSATD
+1441 DIRYATD
-1448 VNLINMLEWRLG
+1448 VNLIDMLEWGLG
-1460 SDVVKQGQEYM
+1460 ADVVKQGQDYM

-1568 VTEYRATKTDYVEDK
+1568 VTEYRATKTDFVEDK
-1583 SVAGKLLDTGIDLV
+1583 SVAGKLLDTGIDIV
-1597 HRKITMTADTAEFR
+1597 NKQITLTAD
-1611 ANNGKTMAVFTADG
+1611 KTLIRTNDGGQVALFDKDG
-1625 LNTSLVKAERLETKG
+1625 LNASLVKARRLETEG
-1640 EEAVVKIA
+1640 AEAAVKIE
-1648 DGMISVYGRA
+1648 DGMIAVLGRA
-1658 NAPNIRFGVNAEGY
+1658 GVPNIKFGVNSDGY

-1687 LGPAGMSTIKTQ
+1687 LGPAGIGAIKNQQ
-1699 AAAISAQQ
+1699 ASMVATSWIEVS
-1707 FYPVTNTALTSPYTY
+1707 NTKLTFPYFESKTY
-1722 ELQCKSSMGSYDL
+1722 TSSKGSYSFD
-1735 KYLCAK
+1735 YNVATAA
-1741 GSNNDR
+1741 NDT
-1747 LLFGREGFGQSGV
+1747 LLFGKYAQPGT
-1760 LVSSNLGVGSDKAL
+1760 LVAKNLGVIDNSNRT
-1774 FLYLYSAPRVN
+1774 LYLYSAPRVN
-1785 GQVVADKNADRGLTT
+1785 GKIIADRDSGRGLGDLDLTT
-1800 QALAKAADG
+1800 AADG
-1809 CYFTSDKNLA
+1809 VYFTTTANLASNGKLTNVATGCYIPADAKIKDNMQSSILLLDGTEVMMMPKCYFSGWMQQRTS
-1819 VNGRLNN
+1819 N
-1826 VAIGEFIPFDVKT
+1826 VQLKP
-1839 QSNMQDRILMLHE
+1839 
-1852 NETISLPRLYFG
+1852 TITVLEIFG
-1864 GWLKQSLSSTTKLVK
+1864 GGEM
-1879 PDTVRLQ
+1879 Q
-1886 VYGGG
+1886 VSGNSGLTPPIYK
-1891 MFTQRG
+1891 
-1897 TWDGTMAL
+1897 
-1905 EL
+1905 

>member
-1 MIITIYDKSGKARAE
+1 MIDVKQIAKRKNSGSGGSSASGSGFGPIGKIAEEAKHAARADKAAFAE
-16 ISAGES
+16 QTDYANRAGYASRAAYADAVGDVGEDS
-22 STQQKG
+22 P
-28 VQSDNVL
+28 L
-35 SLSFTHYEHIALDVN
+35 YEH
-50 DYVDFEGERYWLTER
+50 
-65 YVPAQKSEGEWT
+65 
-77 YDVKLYGIESMIK
+77 
-90 RFLVLETTDGNAE
+90 FLRKD
-103 PVFTLTATAREHVA
+103 
-117 MVVKCINNGMGHT
+117 
-130 TDWKVGRVDGQELI
+130 
-144 VIDYEGKY
+144 
-152 CDEALKEIAE
+152 KE
-162 KVGGGA
+162 
-168 EWWVEGQTVNI
+168 
-179 CRCEHGEEIELG
+179 
-191 YGKGLTSLERET
+191 
-203 GNSSKF
+203 
-209 YTRLFAIGS
+209 
-218 SRNIDAEKYGH
+218 
-229 SRLMLPG
+229 
-236 GRQYVEVH
+236 
-244 TDEYG
+244 
-249 VYDHYEKDAFSGI
+249 
-262 YPRRTGEVSSVRS
+262 
-275 EEVKGDDGKTFT
+275 
-287 VYYFKDETLSFDPNE
+287 
-302 YELAGEKKRVSFA
+302 
-315 DGELAGLGA
+315 
-324 SDDHYFEVNFDS
+324 
-336 KTREFEIITI
+336 
-346 WPYADNTQVPGGKLV
+346 
-361 PKAGDHY
+361 
-368 ILWNVRMP
+368 
-376 EEYYRKA
+376 
-383 EEELMAAVEKYNA
+383 
-396 EHWQDI
+396 
-402 SVYKAPTDHVWME
+402 
-415 ENNVVLYVGRRVRLV
+415 
-430 SEKYFADKGYRQ
+430 
-442 SRVTKITRKV
+442 
-452 NLPSQMD
+452 
-459 LEISDALQTGALDK
+459 
-473 VNDSIGELKNYTKSR
+473 
-488 TEGAALPDVIRSW
+488 
-501 DSTQPT
+501 
-507 DNNLFS
+507 
-513 AKRSMQE
+513 
-520 FLSCKNND
+520 D
-528 TAQGLIRFM
+528 TAQKLIRFM

-542 GEGEMGLDA
+542 GDGDMGLDA
-551 KGGAKL
+551 KGGAVL

-567 AKSTPADRVMIGAQG
+567 AKSTPAERVAVGAQG
-582 FDLYMGADGKS
+582 FDLYMGDDGKS
-593 HMYVDY
+593 HLYVDY

-613 RKVSYSGGTTVFS
+613 RKVSYSGGTTIFS

-636 YVFDAAGERV
+636 YVFDAKGERV
-646 IAYKCYALADDGTT
+646 IAYKCYALADDGST

-679 KAGKTESLQNR
+679 KAGSGDGLRNR

-702 TLEDSKLYDYVILS
+702 TLEDGKLYDYVILS
-716 NVREFVGGEA
+716 NVREFAGGDA
-726 MLPNRGVR
+726 MLPSRGVR
-734 VLADET
+734 VLADER

-748 VAVATVYDGEL
+748 VAVAAAYDGEL
-759 VSMAELFAKQEKGR
+759 VSMAELFELQEGSG
-773 TTDDG
+773 TDDG

-783 QRVFYG
+783 QREFYG
-789 YEVVNGGEPDAPAE
+789 YEAVSGGEPDAPAE

-814 RWKSHGNVI
+814 RWQSRGNLI
-823 KLSTSTEDNATDSAP
+823 KLSTSTEDNASETAP
-838 AITMYHQI
+838 AIMMYHKM
-846 GALWETDAKDSE
+846 GALWDTGAKDSAGE
-858 GQPVRNPYQWKE
+858 PVRNPYQWKE
-870 VTCVISPEQVLLNA
+870 VTCVISPGRVLLNA
-884 RRFKL
+884 RMFKL

-895 NIIEPY
+895 NIVEPY
-901 VVMYTI
+901 VVMYSV
-907 VPSCSCIVRHT
+907 VPSCQCIVRHT

-942 LSSSDVKYMAD
+942 LSNSDVKYMAD

-975 YNVKSLKIKA
+975 YYVKSLTIKA
-985 YMLKDAEKMLAE
+985 YDVKDTKMLAK
-997 CDIAVVTDGEQ
+997 CDIAVVSDGEQ
-1008 GEDGKPGTDGKPG
+1008 GVDGEPGADGKPG
-1021 ADGADGLDGK
+1021 ADGADGWDGK

-1043 TVDTVKDGSG
+1043 SVDTVKDASG
-1053 NPRVDCSDEKV
+1053 NPRVDCSGEKV
-1064 KADMRI
+1064 KADVRI

-1075 SIVGECDGYEVV
+1075 SIVNECDGYEVV

-1101 SGMRIVVD
+1101 KMMRIVVD

-1127 TTATATVKIHCATNS
+1127 TTATATVKIHCATNNS
-1142 GYYYATLTVN
+1142 YYYATLTVN

-1163 ITSERLSSKYSEISN
+1163 ITSERLSSDYTEISS
-1178 SVEGMKGELKQ
+1178 SVKGMRQELTQ

-1196 TARNIALKVSQ
+1196 TARNIALKVAQ

-1212 KNMLVG
+1212 KNLLVD
-1218 SALRRQGE
+1218 SAFEKRN
-1226 GVRIGTQEGG
+1226 VFVTDSYNS
-1236 GIEMLN
+1236 GIQVLDN
-1242 GIGGVNCAHVIATSP
+1242 VGGVNSYCLEAVNPGEYPWLSWCGDA
-1257 DHYSG
+1257 G
-1262 LFWWGVTPDLTKCI
+1262 GNI
-1276 KIEKNKTYTAS
+1276 KVGKGKTYTLS
-1287 CWVKCDRTD
+1287 V
-1296 AIARIEICW
+1296 W
-1305 AAKSTGA
+1305 AKRDSSYAYCYCEFYLHSTKTTKHGDSNRVRLTA
-1312 PRTGNGFT
+1312 YGFS
-1320 ETFKINKANEWQFC
+1320 FKANKVWELKTYT
-1334 SFTFNTGNTTYDFIE
+1334 FTVPENATMEYLEVMLILTPLTNKNNTDNIHCWY
-1349 CNFWTNNKTTGV
+1349 
-1361 TTNAWFCQPC
+1361 CQPM
-1371 LVEGEDCIGW
+1371 LIEGSEYSGW
-1381 SMSPEDYDYI
+1381 SLSKDDADYI
-1391 GGNLLDNTDTLSVG
+1391 GGNLLDNTDTLVQG
-1405 GNLIIRD
+1405 GNLVVASGNLFTD
-1412 GSYSALHPRNDSDD
+1412 AN
-1426 EINRQSYKGFPTLNT
+1426 SYKGFPTRQ
-1441 DISSATD
+1441 
-1448 VNLINMLEWRLG
+1448 VNLLESTGAFMGILEWDLSNDG
-1460 SDVVKQGQEYM
+1460 VLTVGQDYM
-1471 FSFMAKGNKGG
+1471 LSFWAKGNIGG
-1482 QFTAYFYKSDTTEK
+1482 KFIVYLYKDGNQVVYT
-1496 VFVEVLD
+1496 EVLD
-1503 RVNGPNQHTAAN
+1503 RVDGPNQHQAAD
-1515 GNAQV
+1515 GNAGV
-1520 EFKEDYVWKRYWVHW
+1520 IFKEDYAWRKYWVHW
-1535 RVVGGNLPSRV
+1535 RVVGSNLPKYV
-1546 LIRCNKGTDMYV
+1546 LIRCMKGCDLYI

-1568 VTEYRATKTDYVEDK
+1568 VTEYRATKTDFVEDK
-1583 SVAGKLLDTGIDLV
+1583 SLAGKLLDTGIDLV

>member
-103 PVFTLTATAREHVA
+103 PVFTLTATARDHVA

-542 GEGEMGLDA
+542 GDGEMGLDA

-582 FDLYMGADGKS
+582 FDLYMGDDGKS

-679 KAGKTESLQNR
+679 KADEMESLQNR

-726 MLPNRGVR
+726 MLPNKGVR
-734 VLADET
+734 VLADER

-789 YEVVNGGEPDAPAE
+789 YEVVNGGEPDAPAA

-846 GALWETDAKDSE
+846 GALWETGAKDSAGE
-858 GQPVRNPYQWKE
+858 PVRNPYQWKE

-997 CDIAVVTDGEQ
+997 CDIAVVSDGEQ
-1008 GEDGKPGTDGKPG
+1008 GVDGEPGTDGKPG
-1021 ADGADGLDGK
+1021 ADGADGWDGK

-1053 NPRVDCSDEKV
+1053 NPRVDCSGEKV
-1064 KADMRI
+1064 KADVRI

-1087 DMIGCTAHI
+1087 DMMGCTAHI

-1101 SGMRIVVD
+1101 SRMRIVVD

-1114 EYMVGSSKRYIPR
+1114 EYMVGSTKRYIPR
-1127 TTATATVKIHCATNS
+1127 TTATATVRIHCSTNNS
-1142 GYYYATLTVN
+1142 YYYATLTVN
-1152 VNVSGVWSELT
+1152 VNVSAVWSELT
-1163 ITSERLSSKYSEISN
+1163 ITSEKLSSKYSEISS

-1212 KNMLVG
+1212 KNLLVG

-1226 GVRIGTQEGG
+1226 GVFLVGDSFISILEQY
-1236 GIEMLN
+1236 N
-1242 GIGGVNCAHVIATSP
+1242 GVNSCCCSKKGFT
-1257 DHYSG
+1257 G
-1262 LFWWGVTPDLTKCI
+1262 LKWCYNTYVGGRNI
-1276 KIEKNKTYTAS
+1276 KVEKGKKYHFS
-1287 CWVKCDRTD
+1287 VM
-1296 AIARIEICW
+1296 
-1305 AAKSTGA
+1305 AKSTTPITVSLEAVWTKNATSVDLAEGYKGPNGSGFVAQKTVGTQWVRIEGVITVQPDAPYEYIQVDSLTNLDKDGA
-1312 PRTGNGFT
+1312 F
-1320 ETFKINKANEWQFC
+1320 
-1334 SFTFNTGNTTYDFIE
+1334 YL
-1349 CNFWTNNKTTGV
+1349 
-1361 TTNAWFCQPC
+1361 CQPM
-1371 LVEGEDCIGW
+1371 LVEGDEYVGW
-1381 SMSPEDYDYI
+1381 SLSEVDAEYI

-1405 GNLIIRD
+1405 GNLIERD
-1412 GSYSALHPRNDSDD
+1412 SSYSALHPRDTSDD
-1426 EINRQSYKGFPTLNT
+1426 ELNRQSYKGFPTLNT
-1441 DISSATD
+1441 DIRYATD
-1448 VNLINMLEWRLG
+1448 VNLIDMLEWELG
-1460 SDVVKQGQEYM
+1460 ADVVKQGQDYM

-1760 LVSSNLGVGSDKAL
+1760 LVSSNLGVSSNRAV
-1774 FLYLYSAPRVN
+1774 FLHLYSAPRVN

-1839 QSNMQDRILMLHE
+1839 QSNMQDRILMLEE

-1864 GWLKQSLSSTTKLVK
+1864 GWLKQSLSSTNSLVK

>member
-1 MIITIYDKSGKARAE
+1 MAKDKDVIIKELEGIRDERRTHANTAQRIG
-16 ISAGES
+16 SAM
-22 STQQKG
+22 
-28 VQSDNVL
+28 L
-35 SLSFTHYEHIALDVN
+35 SLLGCVEN
-50 DYVDFEGERYWLTER
+50 
-65 YVPAQKSEGEWT
+65 
-77 YDVKLYGIESMIK
+77 
-90 RFLVLETTDGNAE
+90 
-103 PVFTLTATAREHVA
+103 
-117 MVVKCINNGMGHT
+117 
-130 TDWKVGRVDGQELI
+130 
-144 VIDYEGKY
+144 
-152 CDEALKEIAE
+152 
-162 KVGGGA
+162 VGG
-168 EWWVEGQTVNI
+168 NFL
-179 CRCEHGEEIELG
+179 R
-191 YGKGLTSLERET
+191 
-203 GNSSKF
+203 
-209 YTRLFAIGS
+209 
-218 SRNIDAEKYGH
+218 
-229 SRLMLPG
+229 
-236 GRQYVEVH
+236 
-244 TDEYG
+244 
-249 VYDHYEKDAFSGI
+249 KDK
-262 YPRRTGEVSSVRS
+262 E
-275 EEVKGDDGKTFT
+275 
-287 VYYFKDETLSFDPNE
+287 
-302 YELAGEKKRVSFA
+302 
-315 DGELAGLGA
+315 
-324 SDDHYFEVNFDS
+324 
-336 KTREFEIITI
+336 
-346 WPYADNTQVPGGKLV
+346 
-361 PKAGDHY
+361 
-368 ILWNVRMP
+368 
-376 EEYYRKA
+376 
-383 EEELMAAVEKYNA
+383 
-396 EHWQDI
+396 
-402 SVYKAPTDHVWME
+402 
-415 ENNVVLYVGRRVRLV
+415 
-430 SEKYFADKGYRQ
+430 
-442 SRVTKITRKV
+442 
-452 NLPSQMD
+452 
-459 LEISDALQTGALDK
+459 
-473 VNDSIGELKNYTKSR
+473 
-488 TEGAALPDVIRSW
+488 
-501 DSTQPT
+501 
-507 DNNLFS
+507 
-513 AKRSMQE
+513 
-520 FLSCKNND
+520 D
-528 TAQGLIRFM
+528 TAQKLIRFM

-567 AKSTPADRVMIGAQG
+567 AKSTPADRVMVGAQG

-679 KAGKTESLQNR
+679 KAGKSESLQNR

-702 TLEDSKLYDYVILS
+702 VLEDSKLYDYVILS
-716 NVREFVGGEA
+716 NVREFVGGDA
-726 MLPNRGVR
+726 MLPSKGVR

-773 TTDDG
+773 TDDDG
-778 GNVIA
+778 DNKIA
-783 QRVFYG
+783 QREFYG
-789 YEVVNGGEPDAPAE
+789 YEAVNGGEPDAPAE

-823 KLSTSTEDNATDSAP
+823 KLSTSTEDNASDSAP

-846 GALWETDAKDSE
+846 GALWETGAKDSA
-858 GQPVRNPYQWKE
+858 GKPVRNPYQWKE

-895 NIIEPY
+895 NIVEPY
-901 VVMYTI
+901 VVMYTV
-907 VPSCSCIVRHT
+907 VPSCQCIVRHT

-985 YMLKDAEKMLAE
+985 YMLKDAKKMLAE

-1021 ADGADGLDGK
+1021 ADGADGWDGK

-1053 NPRVDCSDEKV
+1053 NPRVDCSGEKV
-1064 KADMRI
+1064 KADVRI

-1075 SIVGECDGYEVV
+1075 SIVNECDRYEVV
-1087 DMIGCTAHI
+1087 DKMGCTAHI

-1101 SGMRIVVD
+1101 KTMRIVVD

-1114 EYMVGSSKRYIPR
+1114 EYLVGSTKRYIPR
-1127 TTATATVKIHCATNS
+1127 TTATATVRIHCATNNS
-1142 GYYYATLTVN
+1142 YYYATLTVN
-1152 VNVSGVWSELT
+1152 VNVSAVWSELT
-1163 ITSERLSSKYSEISN
+1163 ITSEKLSSNYTKISN
-1178 SVEGMKGELKQ
+1178 SVEGMRQELTQ

-1212 KNMLVG
+1212 KNLLVG
-1218 SALRRQGE
+1218 SAFCKQSDRWAGNDSYRPYIS
-1226 GVRIGTQEGG
+1226 V
-1236 GIEMLN
+1236 LN
-1242 GIGGVNCAHVIATSP
+1242 QYNGYNSVVLENGANTYH
-1257 DHYSG
+1257 G
-1262 LFWWGVTPDLTKCI
+1262 LDFFRVPV
-1276 KIEKNKTYTAS
+1276 KTGKYTAGVMAKFDGKPENGS
-1287 CWVKCDRTD
+1287 FAIYVARKDADDKQMGNNSWIAVEVGNVVVGQWSLYSTSFDIEDKCKMIDLCFVYTHNP
-1296 AIARIEICW
+1296 
-1305 AAKSTGA
+1305 T
-1312 PRTGNGFT
+1312 
-1320 ETFKINKANEWQFC
+1320 
-1334 SFTFNTGNTTYDFIE
+1334 
-1349 CNFWTNNKTTGV
+1349 
-1361 TTNAWFCQPC
+1361 AWFAQPM
-1371 LVEGEDCIGW
+1371 LVEGDEYVGW
-1381 SMSPEDYDYI
+1381 SLSEDDAEYI
-1391 GGNLLDNTDTLSVG
+1391 GGNLLDNTDTLAQG
-1405 GNLIIRD
+1405 GNLTVRAD
-1412 GSYSALHPRNDSDD
+1412 SYSALHPRDNSDN

-1441 DISSATD
+1441 DIRAATN
-1448 VNLINMLEWRLG
+1448 VNLINMLEWGLG
-1460 SDVVKQGQEYM
+1460 ADVVKQGQDYM

-1535 RVVGGNLPSRV
+1535 RVVGDNVPGRV
-1546 LIRCNKGTDMYV
+1546 MIRCNKGTDMYV

-1568 VTEYRATKTDYVEDK
+1568 VTEYRATKTDFVEDK
-1583 SVAGKLLDTGIDLV
+1583 SLAGKLLDTGIDLV

-1760 LVSSNLGVGSDKAL
+1760 LVSSNLGVSSNKAV
-1774 FLYLYSAPRVN
+1774 FLHLYSAPRVN

-1864 GWLKQSLSSTTKLVK
+1864 GWLKQSLSSTTTLVK
-1879 PDTVRLQ
+1879 PETIRLQ

>member
-1 MIITIYDKSGKARAE
+1 MAKDKDVIIKELEGIRDERRTHANTAQRIGNAM
-16 ISAGES
+16 
-22 STQQKG
+22 
-28 VQSDNVL
+28 L
-35 SLSFTHYEHIALDVN
+35 SLL
-50 DYVDFEGERYWLTER
+50 
-65 YVPAQKSEGEWT
+65 
-77 YDVKLYGIESMIK
+77 
-90 RFLVLETTDGNAE
+90 
-103 PVFTLTATAREHVA
+103 
-117 MVVKCINNGMGHT
+117 
-130 TDWKVGRVDGQELI
+130 GRVEN
-144 VIDYEGKY
+144 
-152 CDEALKEIAE
+152 
-162 KVGGGA
+162 VGG
-168 EWWVEGQTVNI
+168 NFL
-179 CRCEHGEEIELG
+179 R
-191 YGKGLTSLERET
+191 
-203 GNSSKF
+203 
-209 YTRLFAIGS
+209 
-218 SRNIDAEKYGH
+218 
-229 SRLMLPG
+229 
-236 GRQYVEVH
+236 
-244 TDEYG
+244 
-249 VYDHYEKDAFSGI
+249 KDK
-262 YPRRTGEVSSVRS
+262 E
-275 EEVKGDDGKTFT
+275 
-287 VYYFKDETLSFDPNE
+287 
-302 YELAGEKKRVSFA
+302 
-315 DGELAGLGA
+315 
-324 SDDHYFEVNFDS
+324 
-336 KTREFEIITI
+336 
-346 WPYADNTQVPGGKLV
+346 
-361 PKAGDHY
+361 
-368 ILWNVRMP
+368 
-376 EEYYRKA
+376 
-383 EEELMAAVEKYNA
+383 
-396 EHWQDI
+396 
-402 SVYKAPTDHVWME
+402 
-415 ENNVVLYVGRRVRLV
+415 
-430 SEKYFADKGYRQ
+430 
-442 SRVTKITRKV
+442 
-452 NLPSQMD
+452 
-459 LEISDALQTGALDK
+459 
-473 VNDSIGELKNYTKSR
+473 
-488 TEGAALPDVIRSW
+488 
-501 DSTQPT
+501 
-507 DNNLFS
+507 
-513 AKRSMQE
+513 
-520 FLSCKNND
+520 D
-528 TAQGLIRFM
+528 TAQKLIRFM

-542 GEGEMGLDA
+542 GDGDMGLDA
-551 KGGAKL
+551 KGGAVL

-567 AKSTPADRVMIGAQG
+567 AKSTPAERVAVGAQG
-582 FDLYMGADGKS
+582 FDLYMGDDGKS
-593 HMYVDY
+593 HLYVDY
-599 LVARAK
+599 LVARTK
-605 FFAASAEV
+605 FFASSAEV
-613 RKVSYSGGTTVFS
+613 RKVSYSGGTTIFS

-636 YVFDAAGERV
+636 YVFDAKGERV
-646 IAYKCYALADDGTT
+646 IAYKCYALADDGST

-679 KAGKTESLQNR
+679 KAGSGDGLQNR

-702 TLEDSKLYDYVILS
+702 TLEDGKLYDYVILS
-716 NVREFVGGEA
+716 NVREFAGGDA
-726 MLPNRGVR
+726 MLPSRGVR
-734 VLADET
+734 VLADER

-748 VAVATVYDGEL
+748 VAVAAAYDGEL
-759 VSMAELFAKQEKGR
+759 VSMAELFELQEGSG
-773 TTDDG
+773 TDDG

-789 YEVVNGGEPDAPAE
+789 YEAVSGGEPDAPAE
-803 GDVIVQVGDQI
+803 GDVIVQAGDQI
-814 RWKSHGNVI
+814 RWQSRGNLI
-823 KLSTSTEDNATDSAP
+823 KLSTSTEDNASETAP
-838 AITMYHQI
+838 AIMMYHKM
-846 GALWETDAKDSE
+846 GALWETGAKDSAGE
-858 GQPVRNPYQWKE
+858 PVRNPYQWKE
-870 VTCVISPEQVLLNA
+870 VTCVISPGRVLLNA
-884 RRFKL
+884 RMFKL
-889 FTDSVD
+889 FTGSPE

-901 VVMYTI
+901 VVMYSI
-907 VPSCSCIVRHT
+907 MPSSSCIVRHV
-918 ATRSTTPEVIGAET
+918 ATKTTTPGVIGADV
-932 VKRVGNTTEL
+932 VKQVGNTIEML
-942 LSSSDVKYMAD
+942 NNSDVKYMAD
-953 VVWQDGNGVETM
+953 VVWQDGSAETL

-985 YMLKDAEKMLAE
+985 YTLKDAKKMLAE

-1021 ADGADGLDGK
+1021 ADGADGWDGK

-1043 TVDTVKDGSG
+1043 TVDTVKDASG
-1053 NPRVDCSDEKV
+1053 NPRVDCSGEKV
-1064 KADMRI
+1064 KADVRI

-1075 SIVGECDGYEVV
+1075 SIVNECDGYEVV
-1087 DMIGCTAHI
+1087 DMMGCSAHI

-1101 SGMRIVVD
+1101 SRMRIVVD

-1127 TTATATVKIHCATNS
+1127 TTATATVRIHCTTNNS
-1142 GYYYATLTVN
+1142 YYYATLTVN
-1152 VNVSGVWSELT
+1152 VNVSAVWSELT
-1163 ITSERLSSKYSEISN
+1163 ITSESLSSKYSEISS

-1212 KNMLVG
+1212 KNLLVG

-1226 GVRIGTQEGG
+1226 GVFLVGDSFISILEQYNGVNSCCCSEKGFTGLKWVYNQYTGGRNIKVEKGKKYHFSVMAKATTPITVSLEAVWTKNATSVDSAEGYKGPNGSGFVAHKTVGTQWE
-1236 GIEMLN
+1236 
-1242 GIGGVNCAHVIATSP
+1242 
-1257 DHYSG
+1257 
-1262 LFWWGVTPDLTKCI
+1262 
-1276 KIEKNKTYTAS
+1276 
-1287 CWVKCDRTD
+1287 
-1296 AIARIEICW
+1296 RIEGVITVQPD
-1305 AAKSTGA
+1305 APYEYIQVDILTNLDKDGA
-1312 PRTGNGFT
+1312 FYL
-1320 ETFKINKANEWQFC
+1320 
-1334 SFTFNTGNTTYDFIE
+1334 S
-1349 CNFWTNNKTTGV
+1349 
-1361 TTNAWFCQPC
+1361 QPM
-1371 LVEGEDCIGW
+1371 LVEGDEYVGW
-1381 SMSPEDYDYI
+1381 SLSEDDAEYI
-1391 GGNLLDNTDTLSVG
+1391 GGNLLDNTDTLVAG
-1405 GNLIIRD
+1405 GNLTVRD
-1412 GSYSALHPRNDSDD
+1412 GSYSALHPRDNSDD
-1426 EINRQSYKGFPTLNT
+1426 EINRQSYKGFQTLNT
-1441 DISSATD
+1441 DIRAATN
-1448 VNLINMLEWRLG
+1448 VNLINMLEWGLG
-1460 SDVVKQGQEYM
+1460 ADVVKQGQDYM

-1520 EFKEDYVWKRYWVHW
+1520 KFKEDYVWKRYWVHW

-1546 LIRCNKGTDMYV
+1546 LIRCLKGTDMYV

-1640 EEAVVKIA
+1640 EKAVVKIA

-1760 LVSSNLGVGSDKAL
+1760 LVSSNLGVSSNKAV
-1774 FLYLYSAPRVN
+1774 FLHLYSAPRVN

-1864 GWLKQSLSSTTKLVK
+1864 GWLKQSLSSTTTLVK
-1879 PDTVRLQ
+1879 PDTIRLQ

>member
-1 MIITIYDKSGKARAE
+1 MIDVKQIAKRKNSGSGGSSASGSGFGPIGKIAEEAKHAARADKAAFAE
-16 ISAGES
+16 QTDYANRAGYAS
-22 STQQKG
+22 RAAYADAVG
-28 VQSDNVL
+28 
-35 SLSFTHYEHIALDVN
+35 DVG
-50 DYVDFEGERYWLTER
+50 EGSPL
-65 YVPAQKSEGEWT
+65 
-77 YDVKLYGIESMIK
+77 
-90 RFLVLETTDGNAE
+90 
-103 PVFTLTATAREHVA
+103 
-117 MVVKCINNGMGHT
+117 
-130 TDWKVGRVDGQELI
+130 
-144 VIDYEGKY
+144 
-152 CDEALKEIAE
+152 
-162 KVGGGA
+162 
-168 EWWVEGQTVNI
+168 
-179 CRCEHGEEIELG
+179 
-191 YGKGLTSLERET
+191 
-203 GNSSKF
+203 
-209 YTRLFAIGS
+209 
-218 SRNIDAEKYGH
+218 
-229 SRLMLPG
+229 
-236 GRQYVEVH
+236 
-244 TDEYG
+244 
-249 VYDHYEKDAFSGI
+249 YDHFLRKDK
-262 YPRRTGEVSSVRS
+262 E
-275 EEVKGDDGKTFT
+275 
-287 VYYFKDETLSFDPNE
+287 
-302 YELAGEKKRVSFA
+302 
-315 DGELAGLGA
+315 
-324 SDDHYFEVNFDS
+324 
-336 KTREFEIITI
+336 
-346 WPYADNTQVPGGKLV
+346 
-361 PKAGDHY
+361 
-368 ILWNVRMP
+368 
-376 EEYYRKA
+376 
-383 EEELMAAVEKYNA
+383 
-396 EHWQDI
+396 
-402 SVYKAPTDHVWME
+402 
-415 ENNVVLYVGRRVRLV
+415 
-430 SEKYFADKGYRQ
+430 
-442 SRVTKITRKV
+442 
-452 NLPSQMD
+452 
-459 LEISDALQTGALDK
+459 
-473 VNDSIGELKNYTKSR
+473 
-488 TEGAALPDVIRSW
+488 
-501 DSTQPT
+501 
-507 DNNLFS
+507 
-513 AKRSMQE
+513 
-520 FLSCKNND
+520 D
-528 TAQGLIRFM
+528 TAQKLIRFM

-542 GEGEMGLDA
+542 GDGEMGLDA
-551 KGGAKL
+551 KGGAVL

-567 AKSTPADRVMIGAQG
+567 AKSTPADRVMVGAQG
-582 FDLYMGADGKS
+582 FDLYMGDDGKS

-636 YVFDAAGERV
+636 YVFDAAGKKV

-679 KAGKTESLQNR
+679 KDGETESLQNR

-702 TLEDSKLYDYVILS
+702 TLEDGKLYDYVILS
-716 NVREFVGGEA
+716 NVREFAGGEA
-726 MLPNRGVR
+726 MLPSRGVR

-773 TTDDG
+773 TYDDG
-778 GNVIA
+778 GNEIA

-789 YEVVNGGEPDAPAE
+789 YEAVNGGETDAPAE

-823 KLSTSTEDNATDSAP
+823 KLSTSTEDNATETAP

-846 GALWETDAKDSE
+846 GALWDTGAKDSAGE
-858 GQPVRNPYQWKE
+858 PIRNPYQWKE

-895 NIIEPY
+895 NIVEPY
-901 VVMYTI
+901 VVMYTV
-907 VPSCSCIVRHT
+907 VPSCQCIVRHT

-997 CDIAVVTDGEQ
+997 CDIAVVSDGEQ
-1008 GEDGKPGTDGKPG
+1008 GVDGEPGTDGKPG
-1021 ADGADGLDGK
+1021 ADGADGWDGK

-1053 NPRVDCSDEKV
+1053 DPRVDCSGEKV
-1064 KADMRI
+1064 KADVRI

-1075 SIVGECDGYEVV
+1075 SIVNECDRYEVV
-1087 DMIGCTAHI
+1087 DKMGCSAHI

-1101 SGMRIVVD
+1101 SRMRIVID
-1109 SIVRD
+1109 SITRD
-1114 EYMVGSSKRYIPR
+1114 EYMVGSTKRYIPR
-1127 TTATATVKIHCATNS
+1127 TTATATVRIHCATNNS
-1142 GYYYATLTVN
+1142 YYYATLTVN
-1152 VNVSGVWSELT
+1152 VNVSAVWSELT
-1163 ITSERLSSKYSEISN
+1163 ITSEKLSSNYTKISN
-1178 SVEGMKGELKQ
+1178 SVEGMRQELTQ

-1212 KNMLVG
+1212 KNLLVG
-1218 SALRRQGE
+1218 SAFCKQSDKWAGNDSYRPYIS
-1226 GVRIGTQEGG
+1226 V
-1236 GIEMLN
+1236 LN
-1242 GIGGVNCAHVIATSP
+1242 QYNGHNSVVLENGANTYH
-1257 DHYSG
+1257 G
-1262 LFWWGVTPDLTKCI
+1262 LDFFRVPV
-1276 KIEKNKTYTAS
+1276 KTGKYTAGIMAKFNGKPES
-1287 CWVKCDRTD
+1287 GSFAIYVARKDADGKQIGNNSWIVVEVSNVVVGQWSLYSTSFDIEDKCKLIDL
-1296 AIARIEICW
+1296 C
-1305 AAKSTGA
+1305 
-1312 PRTGNGFT
+1312 
-1320 ETFKINKANEWQFC
+1320 
-1334 SFTFNTGNTTYDFIE
+1334 FIY
-1349 CNFWTNNKTTGV
+1349 TNNPT
-1361 TTNAWFCQPC
+1361 AWFAQPM
-1371 LVEGEDCIGW
+1371 LVEGDEYVGW
-1381 SMSPEDYDYI
+1381 SLSEEDAEYI
-1391 GGNLLDNTDTLSVG
+1391 GGNLLDNTDTLVQG
-1405 GNLIIRD
+1405 GNLVIASGNLYTD
-1412 GSYSALHPRNDSDD
+1412 TN
-1426 EINRQSYKGFPTLNT
+1426 SYKGFPTRQ
-1441 DISSATD
+1441 
-1448 VNLINMLEWRLG
+1448 VNLLESTGAFMGILEWDLSNDG
-1460 SDVVKQGQEYM
+1460 VLTVGQDYM
-1471 FSFMAKGNKGG
+1471 LSFMAKGNIGG
-1482 QFTAYFYKSDTTEK
+1482 KFVAYLYKDGNQVVFT
-1496 VFVEVLD
+1496 EVLD
-1503 RVNGPNQHTAAN
+1503 RADGPNQHQAAD
-1515 GNAQV
+1515 GNAGV
-1520 EFKEDYVWKRYWVHW
+1520 IFKEDYAWRKYWVHW
-1535 RVVGGNLPSRV
+1535 RVVGSNLPKYV
-1546 LIRCNKGTDMYV
+1546 QIRCMKGCDLYI

-1568 VTEYRATKTDYVEDK
+1568 VTEYRATKTDFVEDK
-1583 SVAGKLLDTGIDLV
+1583 SLAGKLLDTGIDLV

-1640 EEAVVKIA
+1640 EKAVVKIA

-1760 LVSSNLGVGSDKAL
+1760 LVSSNLGVSSNKAV
-1774 FLYLYSAPRVN
+1774 FLHLYSAPRVN

-1864 GWLKQSLSSTTKLVK
+1864 GWLKQSLSSTTTLVK

>member
-1 MIITIYDKSGKARAE
+1 MIDVKQIAKRKNSDSGGSAASGSGFGPIGKIAEEAKHAARADKAAFAE
-16 ISAGES
+16 QTDYANRAGYASRAAYADAVGDVGEDS
-22 STQQKG
+22 P
-28 VQSDNVL
+28 L
-35 SLSFTHYEHIALDVN
+35 YEH
-50 DYVDFEGERYWLTER
+50 
-65 YVPAQKSEGEWT
+65 
-77 YDVKLYGIESMIK
+77 
-90 RFLVLETTDGNAE
+90 FLRKD
-103 PVFTLTATAREHVA
+103 
-117 MVVKCINNGMGHT
+117 
-130 TDWKVGRVDGQELI
+130 
-144 VIDYEGKY
+144 
-152 CDEALKEIAE
+152 KE
-162 KVGGGA
+162 
-168 EWWVEGQTVNI
+168 
-179 CRCEHGEEIELG
+179 
-191 YGKGLTSLERET
+191 
-203 GNSSKF
+203 
-209 YTRLFAIGS
+209 
-218 SRNIDAEKYGH
+218 
-229 SRLMLPG
+229 
-236 GRQYVEVH
+236 
-244 TDEYG
+244 
-249 VYDHYEKDAFSGI
+249 
-262 YPRRTGEVSSVRS
+262 
-275 EEVKGDDGKTFT
+275 
-287 VYYFKDETLSFDPNE
+287 
-302 YELAGEKKRVSFA
+302 
-315 DGELAGLGA
+315 
-324 SDDHYFEVNFDS
+324 
-336 KTREFEIITI
+336 
-346 WPYADNTQVPGGKLV
+346 
-361 PKAGDHY
+361 
-368 ILWNVRMP
+368 
-376 EEYYRKA
+376 
-383 EEELMAAVEKYNA
+383 
-396 EHWQDI
+396 
-402 SVYKAPTDHVWME
+402 
-415 ENNVVLYVGRRVRLV
+415 
-430 SEKYFADKGYRQ
+430 
-442 SRVTKITRKV
+442 
-452 NLPSQMD
+452 
-459 LEISDALQTGALDK
+459 
-473 VNDSIGELKNYTKSR
+473 
-488 TEGAALPDVIRSW
+488 
-501 DSTQPT
+501 
-507 DNNLFS
+507 
-513 AKRSMQE
+513 
-520 FLSCKNND
+520 D
-528 TAQGLIRFM
+528 TAQKLIRFM

-542 GEGEMGLDA
+542 GDGDMGLDA
-551 KGGAKL
+551 KGGAVL

-567 AKSTPADRVMIGAQG
+567 AKSTPAERVAVGAQG
-582 FDLYMGADGKS
+582 FDLYMGDDGKS
-593 HMYVDY
+593 HLYVDY

-613 RKVSYSGGTTVFS
+613 RKVSYSGGTTIFS

-636 YVFDAAGERV
+636 YVFDAKGERV
-646 IAYKCYALADDGTT
+646 IAYKCYALADDGST

-679 KAGKTESLQNR
+679 KAGEGEGLQNR

-702 TLEDSKLYDYVILS
+702 VLEDGKLYDYVILS
-716 NVREFVGGEA
+716 NVREFGGGDA
-726 MLPNRGVR
+726 MLPSRGVR

-773 TTDDG
+773 TADDG

-789 YEVVNGGEPDAPAE
+789 YEAVNGGEPDAPAE

-823 KLSTSTEDNATDSAP
+823 KLSTSTEDNATDSTSTEDNATDSAP

-846 GALWETDAKDSE
+846 GALWDTGAKDSAGE
-858 GQPVRNPYQWKE
+858 PIRNPYQWKE

-901 VVMYTI
+901 VVMYSV
-907 VPSCSCIVRHT
+907 VPSCQCIVRHT
-918 ATRSTTPEVIGAET
+918 ATQSTTPVVIGAET

-985 YMLKDAEKMLAE
+985 YTLKDAEKMLAE
-997 CDIAVVTDGEQ
+997 CDIAVVSDGEQ
-1008 GEDGKPGTDGKPG
+1008 GEDGKPGADGKPG
-1021 ADGADGLDGK
+1021 DSGADGWDGK

-1043 TVDTVKDGSG
+1043 SVDTVKDASG
-1053 NPRVDCSDEKV
+1053 NPRVDCSGEKV
-1064 KADMRI
+1064 KADVRI
-1070 EREGV
+1070 ERDGV
-1075 SIVGECDGYEVV
+1075 SIVNECDGYEVV
-1087 DMIGCTAHI
+1087 DMMGCSAHI

-1101 SGMRIVVD
+1101 SRMRIVID
-1109 SIVRD
+1109 SITRD
-1114 EYMVGSSKRYIPR
+1114 EYMVGSTKRYIPR
-1127 TTATATVKIHCATNS
+1127 TTATATVRIHCSTNNC
-1142 GYYYATLTVN
+1142 YYYATLTVN
-1152 VNVSGVWSELT
+1152 VNVSTVWSELT
-1163 ITSERLSSKYSEISN
+1163 ITSEKLSSKYSEISK
-1178 SVEGMKGELKQ
+1178 SVNDMQGELKQ

-1212 KNMLVG
+1212 KNLLVG
-1218 SALRRQGE
+1218 SALRRRGE
-1226 GVRIGTQEGG
+1226 GVFLVGDSFISILEQY
-1236 GIEMLN
+1236 N
-1242 GIGGVNCAHVIATSP
+1242 GVNSCCCSKKGFTGLKWCYNTYVGGRNIKVEKGKKYHFSVMAKATTPITVSLEAVWTKNATSVDSAEGYKGP
-1257 DHYSG
+1257 NGSG
-1262 LFWWGVTPDLTKCI
+1262 FVTQ
-1276 KIEKNKTYTAS
+1276 KTVSTQ
-1287 CWVKCDRTD
+1287 WE
-1296 AIARIEICW
+1296 RIEGVITVQPD
-1305 AAKSTGA
+1305 APYEYIQVDILTNLDKDGA
-1312 PRTGNGFT
+1312 FYL
-1320 ETFKINKANEWQFC
+1320 
-1334 SFTFNTGNTTYDFIE
+1334 S
-1349 CNFWTNNKTTGV
+1349 
-1361 TTNAWFCQPC
+1361 QPM
-1371 LVEGEDCIGW
+1371 LVEGDEYVGW
-1381 SMSPEDYDYI
+1381 SLSEEDAEYI
-1391 GGNLLDNTDTLSVG
+1391 GGNLLDNTDTLVQG
-1405 GNLIIRD
+1405 GNLVVANGNMYTD
-1412 GSYSALHPRNDSDD
+1412 AN
-1426 EINRQSYKGFPTLNT
+1426 SYKGFPTRQ
-1441 DISSATD
+1441 
-1448 VNLINMLEWRLG
+1448 VNLLESTGAFMGVLQWDLSNDGVFAVGQDYML
-1460 SDVVKQGQEYM
+1460 
-1471 FSFMAKGNKGG
+1471 SFWAKGNIGG
-1482 QFTAYFYKSDTTEK
+1482 KFIVYLYKDGNQVVYT
-1496 VFVEVLD
+1496 EVLD
-1503 RVNGPNQHTAAN
+1503 RVDGPNQHQAAD
-1515 GNAQV
+1515 GNAGV
-1520 EFKEDYVWKRYWVHW
+1520 IFKEDYAWRKYWVHW
-1535 RVVGGNLPSRV
+1535 RVVGSNLPKYV
-1546 LIRCNKGTDMYV
+1546 QIRCMKGCDLYI

-1568 VTEYRATKTDYVEDK
+1568 VTEYRATKTDYIEDK

-1760 LVSSNLGVGSDKAL
+1760 LVSSNLGVSSNKAV
-1774 FLYLYSAPRVN
+1774 FLHLYSAPRVN

-1864 GWLKQSLSSTTKLVK
+1864 GWLKQSLSSTTTLVK
-1879 PDTVRLQ
+1879 PDTIRLQ

>member
-1 MIITIYDKSGKARAE
+1 MTITIYDKSGTARAE

-103 PVFTLTATAREHVA
+103 PVFTLTATARDHVA

-376 EEYYRKA
+376 EEYYQKA

-542 GEGEMGLDA
+542 GDGEMGLDA

-567 AKSTPADRVMIGAQG
+567 AKSTPADRVMVGAQG
-582 FDLYMGADGKS
+582 FDLYMGDDGKS
-593 HMYVDY
+593 HLYVDY

-613 RKVSYSGGTTVFS
+613 RKVSYSGGTTIFS

-679 KAGKTESLQNR
+679 KAVESESLQNR

-702 TLEDSKLYDYVILS
+702 VLEDSKLYDYVILS
-716 NVREFVGGEA
+716 NVREFEGGEA

-789 YEVVNGGEPDAPAE
+789 YEAVNGGEPDAPAE

-846 GALWETDAKDSE
+846 GALWETGEEDSTGE
-858 GQPVRNPYQWKE
+858 PVRNPYQWKE
-870 VTCVISPEQVLLNA
+870 VTCVISPEQALLNA

-918 ATRSTTPEVIGAET
+918 ATRSTTPEVIEAET

-985 YMLKDAEKMLAE
+985 YMLKDAKKMLAE
-997 CDIAVVTDGEQ
+997 CDIAVVSDGEQ
-1008 GEDGKPGTDGKPG
+1008 GVDGEPGTDGKPG
-1021 ADGADGLDGK
+1021 ADGADGWDGK

-1043 TVDTVKDGSG
+1043 TVDTVKDASG
-1053 NPRVDCSDEKV
+1053 NPRVDCSGEKV
-1064 KADMRI
+1064 KADVRI

-1075 SIVGECDGYEVV
+1075 SIVNECDGYEVV
-1087 DMIGCTAHI
+1087 DMMGCTAHI

-1101 SGMRIVVD
+1101 SRMRIVVD

-1114 EYMVGSSKRYIPR
+1114 EYMVGSTKRYIPR
-1127 TTATATVKIHCATNS
+1127 TTATATVRIHCSTNNS
-1142 GYYYATLTVN
+1142 YYYATLTVN
-1152 VNVSGVWSELT
+1152 VNVSGLWSELT
-1163 ITSERLSSKYSEISN
+1163 ITSESLSSRYSEISN
-1178 SVEGMKGELKQ
+1178 DVEGMREELTQ

-1212 KNMLVG
+1212 KNLLVG
-1218 SALRRQGE
+1218 SALKRQG
-1226 GVRIGTQEGG
+1226 GVRIGTYEGG
-1236 GIEMLN
+1236 GIETLN
-1242 GIGGVNCAHVIATSP
+1242 GVNGVNCAHVISAGL
-1257 DHYSG
+1257 DNYSG
-1262 LFWWGVTPDLTKCI
+1262 LFWWPITPDLTKCI
-1276 KIEKNKTYTAS
+1276 KIEKNKKYTAS
-1287 CWVKCDRTD
+1287 VWVKCDRLD
-1296 AIARIEICW
+1296 PMVRIEIRW
-1305 AAKSTGA
+1305 AENATGT
-1312 PRTGNGFT
+1312 RLSDGFS
-1320 ETFKINKANEWQFC
+1320 ESFQIKKIKEWQFC
-1334 SFTFNTGNTTYDFIE
+1334 SFTFDTGNTIYDYIE
-1349 CNFWTNNKTTGV
+1349 CNFWARSKEDGI
-1361 TTNAWFCQPC
+1361 TTNAWFCQPM
-1371 LVEGEDCIGW
+1371 LVEDDEYVGW
-1381 SMSPEDYDYI
+1381 SLSEDDVDYI
-1391 GGNLLDNTDTLSVG
+1391 GGNLLDNTDTLKTG
-1405 GNLIIRD
+1405 GTLTVATENTGLHPTD
-1412 GSYSALHPRNDSDD
+1412 GSAD
-1426 EINRQSYKGFPTLNT
+1426 EIARQTYNGCATLNSDARYYSGNIDT
-1441 DISSATD
+1441 VKWD
-1448 VNLINMLEWRLG
+1448 LG
-1460 SDVVKQGQEYM
+1460 DTGFVKQGQDYM
-1471 FSFMAKGNKGG
+1471 FSFMAKGNKGES
-1482 QFTAYFYKSDTTEK
+1482 FTAYFYKSDTTEE

-1503 RVNGPNQHTAAN
+1503 RVDGSNQHSAAN

-1520 EFKEDYVWKRYWVHW
+1520 EFDKDYEWKQYWVHW
-1535 RVVGGNLPSRV
+1535 RVVGSNLPKYV
-1546 LIRCNKGTDMYV
+1546 LIRCMQGCNLYI

-1597 HRKITMTADTAEFR
+1597 HRKITMTADTTEFR
-1611 ANNGKTMAVFTADG
+1611 TNNGKTMAVFTADG

-1722 ELQCKSSMGSYDL
+1722 ELQCKSSMGRYDL

-1760 LVSSNLGVGSDKAL
+1760 LVSSNLGVSSNRAV
-1774 FLYLYSAPRVN
+1774 FLHLYSAPRVN
-1785 GQVVADKNADRGLTT
+1785 GQVVADDNADRGLTT

-1839 QSNMQDRILMLHE
+1839 QSNMQDRILMLGE

-1864 GWLKQSLSSTTKLVK
+1864 GWLKQSLSSTNRLVK

>member
-103 PVFTLTATAREHVA
+103 PVFTLTATARDHVA

-459 LEISDALQTGALDK
+459 LEISDALQTGALEK

-542 GEGEMGLDA
+542 GEGDMGLDA

-567 AKSTPADRVMIGAQG
+567 AKSTPADRVMVGAQG
-582 FDLYMGADGKS
+582 FDLYMGDDGKS

-613 RKVSYSGGTTVFS
+613 RKVSYSGGTTIFS

-679 KAGKTESLQNR
+679 KDVETERLQNR

-702 TLEDSKLYDYVILS
+702 VLEDSKLYDYVILS
-716 NVREFVGGEA
+716 NVREFAGGEA
-726 MLPNRGVR
+726 MLPNKGVR

-740 GRVLRWGG
+740 GR

-759 VSMAELFAKQEKGR
+759 VSMAELFAKAEGR

-789 YEVVNGGEPDAPAE
+789 YEAVNGGEPDAPAE

-823 KLSTSTEDNATDSAP
+823 KLSTSTEDNATETAP

-846 GALWETDAKDSE
+846 GALWETDAKDSAGE
-858 GQPVRNPYQWKE
+858 PVRNPYQWKE
-870 VTCVISPEQVLLNA
+870 VTCVISPGQVLLNA

-895 NIIEPY
+895 NIVEPY
-901 VVMYTI
+901 VVMYSV
-907 VPSCSCIVRHT
+907 VPSCQCIVRHT

-932 VKRVGNTTEL
+932 VKRVGNTSEL
-942 LSSSDVKYMAD
+942 VSNSDVKYMAD

-985 YMLKDAEKMLAE
+985 YMLKDAKKMLAE

-1021 ADGADGLDGK
+1021 ADGADGWDGK

-1053 NPRVDCSDEKV
+1053 NPRVDCSGEKV
-1064 KADMRI
+1064 KAEVRI

-1075 SIVGECDGYEVV
+1075 SIVGECDRYEVV
-1087 DMIGCTAHI
+1087 DMMGCSAHI

-1101 SGMRIVVD
+1101 SRMRIVVD
-1109 SIVRD
+1109 SITRD
-1114 EYMVGSSKRYIPR
+1114 EYMVGSTKRYIPR
-1127 TTATATVKIHCATNS
+1127 TTATATVRIHCATNNS
-1142 GYYYATLTVN
+1142 YYYATLTVN
-1152 VNVSGVWSELT
+1152 VNVSAVWSELT
-1163 ITSERLSSKYSEISN
+1163 ITSEKLLSEYSEISS
-1178 SVEGMKGELKQ
+1178 SVEGMRQELTQ

-1212 KNMLVG
+1212 KNLLVG

-1226 GVRIGTQEGG
+1226 GVFLVGDSFISILEQYNGVNSCCCSKKGFTGLKWCYNTYVGGRNIKVEKGKKYHFSVMAKATTPITVALEAVWTKNATSVNSAEGYKGPNGSGFVAQKTVGTQWE
-1236 GIEMLN
+1236 
-1242 GIGGVNCAHVIATSP
+1242 
-1257 DHYSG
+1257 
-1262 LFWWGVTPDLTKCI
+1262 
-1276 KIEKNKTYTAS
+1276 
-1287 CWVKCDRTD
+1287 
-1296 AIARIEICW
+1296 RIEGVITVQPD
-1305 AAKSTGA
+1305 APYEYIQVDILTNLDKDGA
-1312 PRTGNGFT
+1312 FYL
-1320 ETFKINKANEWQFC
+1320 
-1334 SFTFNTGNTTYDFIE
+1334 S
-1349 CNFWTNNKTTGV
+1349 
-1361 TTNAWFCQPC
+1361 QPM
-1371 LVEGEDCIGW
+1371 LVEGDEYVGW
-1381 SMSPEDYDYI
+1381 SLSEDDAEYI
-1391 GGNLLDNTDTLSVG
+1391 GGNLLDNTDTLKTG
-1405 GNLIIRD
+1405 GTLTVATENTGLHPRD
-1412 GSYSALHPRNDSDD
+1412 GSAD
-1426 EINRQSYKGFPTLNT
+1426 EIARQTYNGCATLNSDARYYSGYIDT
-1441 DISSATD
+1441 VRWD
-1448 VNLINMLEWRLG
+1448 LG
-1460 SDVVKQGQEYM
+1460 DTGFVKQGQDYM
-1471 FSFMAKGNKGG
+1471 LSFMAKGNKGG
-1482 QFTAYFYKSDTTEK
+1482 QFTAYFYKSDTTEE

-1515 GNAQV
+1515 GNAGV
-1520 EFKEDYVWKRYWVHW
+1520 TFKEDYVWKRYWVHW

-1568 VTEYRATKTDYVEDK
+1568 VTEYRATKTDYIEDK
-1583 SVAGKLLDTGIDLV
+1583 SVAGKLLDTGIDIA

-1760 LVSSNLGVGSDKAL
+1760 LVSSNLGVSSNKAV
-1774 FLYLYSAPRVN
+1774 FLHLYSAPRVN

-1864 GWLKQSLSSTTKLVK
+1864 GWLKQSLSSTTTLVK
-1879 PDTVRLQ
+1879 PDTIRLQ

>member
-103 PVFTLTATAREHVA
+103 PVFTLTATARDHVA

-376 EEYYRKA
+376 EEYYQKA
-383 EEELMAAVEKYNA
+383 EEELLAAVEKYNA

-542 GEGEMGLDA
+542 GDGEMGLDA

-567 AKSTPADRVMIGAQG
+567 AKSTPADRVMVGAQG
-582 FDLYMGADGKS
+582 FDLYMGDDGKS

-613 RKVSYSGGTTVFS
+613 RKVSYSGGTTIFS

-679 KAGKTESLQNR
+679 KAVESERLQNR

-702 TLEDSKLYDYVILS
+702 VLEDSKLYDYVILS
-716 NVREFVGGEA
+716 NVREFEGGEK
-726 MLPNRGVR
+726 MLPSRGVR

-778 GNVIA
+778 DNVIA
-783 QRVFYG
+783 QRGFYG
-789 YEVVNGGEPDAPAE
+789 YEAVNGGEPDAPAA

-846 GALWETDAKDSE
+846 GALWETGEEDSTGE
-858 GQPVRNPYQWKE
+858 PVRNPYQWKE

-889 FTDSVD
+889 FTNSVD

-901 VVMYTI
+901 VVMYTV
-907 VPSCSCIVRHT
+907 VPSCQCIVRHT

-997 CDIAVVTDGEQ
+997 CDIAVVSDGEQ
-1008 GEDGKPGTDGKPG
+1008 GVDGEPGTDGKPG
-1021 ADGADGLDGK
+1021 ADGADGWDGK

-1043 TVDTVKDGSG
+1043 TVDTVKDASG
-1053 NPRVDCSDEKV
+1053 NPRVDCSGEKV
-1064 KADMRI
+1064 KADVRI

-1075 SIVGECDGYEVV
+1075 SIVNECDGYEVV
-1087 DMIGCTAHI
+1087 DMMGCSAHI

-1101 SGMRIVVD
+1101 SRMRIVVD

-1114 EYMVGSSKRYIPR
+1114 EYMVGSTKRYIPR
-1127 TTATATVKIHCATNS
+1127 TTATATVRIHCATNNS
-1142 GYYYATLTVN
+1142 YYYATLTVN
-1152 VNVSGVWSELT
+1152 VNVSAVWSELT
-1163 ITSERLSSKYSEISN
+1163 ITSESLSSRYSEISN
-1178 SVEGMKGELKQ
+1178 DVEGMREELTQ

-1212 KNMLVG
+1212 KNLLVG
-1218 SALRRQGE
+1218 SALRRKGE
-1226 GVRIGTQEGG
+1226 GVFLVGDSFISILEQY
-1236 GIEMLN
+1236 N
-1242 GIGGVNCAHVIATSP
+1242 GVNSCCCSEKGFT
-1257 DHYSG
+1257 G
-1262 LFWWGVTPDLTKCI
+1262 LKWVYNQYTGGRNI
-1276 KIEKNKTYTAS
+1276 KVEKGKKYHFS
-1287 CWVKCDRTD
+1287 VM
-1296 AIARIEICW
+1296 
-1305 AAKSTGA
+1305 AKSTTPITVSLEAVWTKNATSVDSAEGYKGPNGSGFVAQKTVETQWVILEGVITVQPDAPYEYIQVDILTNLDKDGA
-1312 PRTGNGFT
+1312 F
-1320 ETFKINKANEWQFC
+1320 
-1334 SFTFNTGNTTYDFIE
+1334 YL
-1349 CNFWTNNKTTGV
+1349 
-1361 TTNAWFCQPC
+1361 CQPM
-1371 LVEGEDCIGW
+1371 LVEGDEYVGW
-1381 SMSPEDYDYI
+1381 SLSEDDVDYI
-1391 GGNLLDNTDTLSVG
+1391 GGNLLDNTDTLQTG
-1405 GNLIIRD
+1405 GNLVVANGNLYTD
-1412 GSYSALHPRNDSDD
+1412 AN
-1426 EINRQSYKGFPTLNT
+1426 SYKGFPTRR
-1441 DISSATD
+1441 
-1448 VNLINMLEWRLG
+1448 VNLLNASDNNRVVLQWDLESG
-1460 SDVVKQGQEYM
+1460 DVVKQGQDYM
-1471 FSFMAKGNKGG
+1471 LSFWAKGKGV
-1482 QFTAYFYKSDTTEK
+1482 FDLLFYKDGNQNI
-1496 VFVEVLD
+1496 FVEKSND
-1503 RVNGPNQHTAAN
+1503 YGGNTSTDTYGTATIK
-1515 GNAQV
+1515 
-1520 EFKEDYVWKRYWVHW
+1520 FKDDYSWQQYWVHW
-1535 RVVGGNLPSRV
+1535 RVMGSNLPKYV
-1546 LIRCNKGTDMYV
+1546 LIRCLKGTDLYV

-1568 VTEYRATKTDYVEDK
+1568 VTEYRATKTDYIEDK
-1583 SVAGKLLDTGIDLV
+1583 SVAGKLLEAGIDIDS
-1597 HRKITMTADTAEFR
+1597 KQITMTADNTRFR
-1611 ANNGKTMAVFTADG
+1611 TRSGQEVAVFDENG
-1625 LNTSLVKAERLETKG
+1625 LNASLVKAQRLETEG
-1640 EEAVVKIA
+1640 AEAAVRIEN
-1648 DGMISVYGRA
+1648 GMIAVLGRGGV
-1658 NAPNIRFGVNAEGY
+1658 PNIKFGVNSDGY
-1672 AVMEYYDNAGNLLYD
+1672 AVMQYFDNAGNMLYD
-1687 LGPAGMSTIKTQ
+1687 LGPAGLAKISTQKASMIFSEWIDVRNTSLTAPYIKRKT
-1699 AAAISAQQ
+1699 
-1707 FYPVTNTALTSPYTY
+1707 YTSSKGTY
-1722 ELQCKSSMGSYDL
+1722 SLDFDIADTE
-1735 KYLCAK
+1735 A
-1741 GSNNDR
+1741 NDR
-1747 LLFGREGFGQSGV
+1747 LLFGKYAQPGT
-1760 LVSSNLGVGSDKAL
+1760 LVSKNLGYSNLTH
-1774 FLYLYSAPRVN
+1774 LYLYSAPRVD
-1785 GQVVADKNADRGLTT
+1785 GAIVLDDDSRRGLGNLDLT
-1800 QALAKAADG
+1800 KAADG
-1809 CYFTSDKNLA
+1809 VYFTKEWPLAENGKLTNVATGPYIPADAKIKDNMQGNILLLDGTEVMLMPRCYFSGWMEQKKLTAYLKP
-1819 VNGRLNN
+1819 VITRLE
-1826 VAIGEFIPFDVKT
+1826 IFSWQE
-1839 QSNMQDRILMLHE
+1839 MQ
-1852 NETISLPRLYFG
+1852 ISANSGLTPPI
-1864 GWLKQSLSSTTKLVK
+1864 Q
-1879 PDTVRLQ
+1879 Q
-1886 VYGGG
+1886 
-1891 MFTQRG
+1891 
-1897 TWDGTMAL
+1897 
-1905 EL
+1905 

>member
-1 MIITIYDKSGKARAE
+1 MIDVKQIAKRKNSGSGGSSASGSGFGPIGKIAEEAKHAARADKAAFAE
-16 ISAGES
+16 QTDYANRAGYAS
-22 STQQKG
+22 RAAYADAVG
-28 VQSDNVL
+28 
-35 SLSFTHYEHIALDVN
+35 DVG
-50 DYVDFEGERYWLTER
+50 EGSPL
-65 YVPAQKSEGEWT
+65 
-77 YDVKLYGIESMIK
+77 
-90 RFLVLETTDGNAE
+90 
-103 PVFTLTATAREHVA
+103 
-117 MVVKCINNGMGHT
+117 
-130 TDWKVGRVDGQELI
+130 
-144 VIDYEGKY
+144 
-152 CDEALKEIAE
+152 
-162 KVGGGA
+162 
-168 EWWVEGQTVNI
+168 
-179 CRCEHGEEIELG
+179 
-191 YGKGLTSLERET
+191 
-203 GNSSKF
+203 
-209 YTRLFAIGS
+209 
-218 SRNIDAEKYGH
+218 
-229 SRLMLPG
+229 
-236 GRQYVEVH
+236 
-244 TDEYG
+244 
-249 VYDHYEKDAFSGI
+249 YDHFLRKDK
-262 YPRRTGEVSSVRS
+262 E
-275 EEVKGDDGKTFT
+275 
-287 VYYFKDETLSFDPNE
+287 
-302 YELAGEKKRVSFA
+302 
-315 DGELAGLGA
+315 
-324 SDDHYFEVNFDS
+324 
-336 KTREFEIITI
+336 
-346 WPYADNTQVPGGKLV
+346 
-361 PKAGDHY
+361 
-368 ILWNVRMP
+368 
-376 EEYYRKA
+376 
-383 EEELMAAVEKYNA
+383 
-396 EHWQDI
+396 
-402 SVYKAPTDHVWME
+402 
-415 ENNVVLYVGRRVRLV
+415 
-430 SEKYFADKGYRQ
+430 
-442 SRVTKITRKV
+442 
-452 NLPSQMD
+452 
-459 LEISDALQTGALDK
+459 
-473 VNDSIGELKNYTKSR
+473 
-488 TEGAALPDVIRSW
+488 
-501 DSTQPT
+501 
-507 DNNLFS
+507 
-513 AKRSMQE
+513 
-520 FLSCKNND
+520 D
-528 TAQGLIRFM
+528 TAQKLIRFM

-542 GEGEMGLDA
+542 GDGEMGLDA
-551 KGGAKL
+551 KGGAVL

-567 AKSTPADRVMIGAQG
+567 AKSTPADRVMVGAQG
-582 FDLYMGADGKS
+582 FDLYMGDDGKS

-636 YVFDAAGERV
+636 YVFDAAGKKV

-679 KAGKTESLQNR
+679 KDGETESLQNR

-702 TLEDSKLYDYVILS
+702 TLEDGKLYDYVILS
-716 NVREFVGGEA
+716 NVREFAGGEA
-726 MLPNRGVR
+726 MLPSRGVR

-773 TTDDG
+773 TADDG

-783 QRVFYG
+783 QREFYG
-789 YEVVNGGEPDAPAE
+789 YEAVNDGEPDAPAE

-823 KLSTSTEDNATDSAP
+823 KLSTSTEDNATEDNATKTAP

-846 GALWETDAKDSE
+846 GALWETGAKDSE

-895 NIIEPY
+895 NIVEPY
-901 VVMYTI
+901 VVMYTV
-907 VPSCSCIVRHT
+907 VPSCQCIVRHT

-997 CDIAVVTDGEQ
+997 CDIAVVSDGEQ
-1008 GEDGKPGTDGKPG
+1008 GVDGEPGADGKPG
-1021 ADGADGLDGK
+1021 ADGADGWDGK

-1053 NPRVDCSDEKV
+1053 NPRVDCSGEKV
-1064 KADMRI
+1064 KADVRI

-1087 DMIGCTAHI
+1087 DMMGCTAHI

-1101 SGMRIVVD
+1101 SRMRIVID
-1109 SIVRD
+1109 SITRD
-1114 EYMVGSSKRYIPR
+1114 EYMVGSTKRYIPR
-1127 TTATATVKIHCATNS
+1127 TTATATVRIHCATNNS
-1142 GYYYATLTVN
+1142 YYYATLTVN
-1152 VNVSGVWSELT
+1152 VNVSAVWSELT
-1163 ITSERLSSKYSEISN
+1163 ITSEKLSSKYSEISD
-1178 SVEGMKGELKQ
+1178 SVDGMREELTQ

-1212 KNMLVG
+1212 KNLLVG
-1218 SALRRQGE
+1218 SDFRKQSDKWAGNDSYRPYISVLNQY
-1226 GVRIGTQEGG
+1226 GG
-1236 GIEMLN
+1236 CNSVVLEN
-1242 GIGGVNCAHVIATSP
+1242 GANTYH
-1257 DHYSG
+1257 G
-1262 LFWWGVTPDLTKCI
+1262 LDFFRVPV
-1276 KIEKNKTYTAS
+1276 KTGKYTAGIMAKFNGKPES
-1287 CWVKCDRTD
+1287 GSFAIYVARKDAADKQIGNNSWIPVDVSNVVVGQWSLYSTSFDIEDKCKLIDL
-1296 AIARIEICW
+1296 C
-1305 AAKSTGA
+1305 
-1312 PRTGNGFT
+1312 FV
-1320 ETFKINKANEWQFC
+1320 
-1334 SFTFNTGNTTYDFIE
+1334 Y
-1349 CNFWTNNKTTGV
+1349 TNNPT
-1361 TTNAWFCQPC
+1361 AWFAQPM
-1371 LVEGEDCIGW
+1371 LVEGDEYVGW
-1381 SMSPEDYDYI
+1381 SLSEEDAEYI
-1391 GGNLLDNTDTLSVG
+1391 GGNLLDNTDTLVQG
-1405 GNLIIRD
+1405 GNLTVRA
-1412 GSYSALHPRNDSDD
+1412 GSYSALHPRDNSDD

-1441 DISSATD
+1441 DIRYATD
-1448 VNLINMLEWRLG
+1448 VNSINILEWGLG
-1460 SDVVKQGQEYM
+1460 ADVVKQGQDYM
-1471 FSFMAKGNKGG
+1471 LSFMAKGNKGG

-1760 LVSSNLGVGSDKAL
+1760 LVSSNLGVSSNKAV
-1774 FLYLYSAPRVN
+1774 FLHLYSAPRVN

-1839 QSNMQDRILMLHE
+1839 QSNSKHSIASNPL
-1852 NETISLPRLYFG
+1852 
-1864 GWLKQSLSSTTKLVK
+1864 
-1879 PDTVRLQ
+1879 
-1886 VYGGG
+1886 
-1891 MFTQRG
+1891 
-1897 TWDGTMAL
+1897 
-1905 EL
+1905 

>member
-1 MIITIYDKSGKARAE
+1 MIDVKQIAKRKNSGSGGSSASGSGFGPIGKIAEEAKHAARADKAAFAE
-16 ISAGES
+16 QTDYANRAGYAS
-22 STQQKG
+22 RAAYADAVG
-28 VQSDNVL
+28 
-35 SLSFTHYEHIALDVN
+35 DVG
-50 DYVDFEGERYWLTER
+50 EGSPL
-65 YVPAQKSEGEWT
+65 
-77 YDVKLYGIESMIK
+77 
-90 RFLVLETTDGNAE
+90 
-103 PVFTLTATAREHVA
+103 
-117 MVVKCINNGMGHT
+117 
-130 TDWKVGRVDGQELI
+130 
-144 VIDYEGKY
+144 
-152 CDEALKEIAE
+152 
-162 KVGGGA
+162 
-168 EWWVEGQTVNI
+168 
-179 CRCEHGEEIELG
+179 
-191 YGKGLTSLERET
+191 
-203 GNSSKF
+203 
-209 YTRLFAIGS
+209 
-218 SRNIDAEKYGH
+218 
-229 SRLMLPG
+229 
-236 GRQYVEVH
+236 
-244 TDEYG
+244 
-249 VYDHYEKDAFSGI
+249 YDHFLRKDK
-262 YPRRTGEVSSVRS
+262 E
-275 EEVKGDDGKTFT
+275 
-287 VYYFKDETLSFDPNE
+287 
-302 YELAGEKKRVSFA
+302 
-315 DGELAGLGA
+315 
-324 SDDHYFEVNFDS
+324 
-336 KTREFEIITI
+336 
-346 WPYADNTQVPGGKLV
+346 
-361 PKAGDHY
+361 
-368 ILWNVRMP
+368 
-376 EEYYRKA
+376 
-383 EEELMAAVEKYNA
+383 
-396 EHWQDI
+396 
-402 SVYKAPTDHVWME
+402 
-415 ENNVVLYVGRRVRLV
+415 
-430 SEKYFADKGYRQ
+430 
-442 SRVTKITRKV
+442 
-452 NLPSQMD
+452 
-459 LEISDALQTGALDK
+459 
-473 VNDSIGELKNYTKSR
+473 
-488 TEGAALPDVIRSW
+488 
-501 DSTQPT
+501 
-507 DNNLFS
+507 
-513 AKRSMQE
+513 
-520 FLSCKNND
+520 D
-528 TAQGLIRFM
+528 TAQKLIRFM

-542 GEGEMGLDA
+542 GEGDMGLDA
-551 KGGAKL
+551 KGGAVL

-567 AKSTPADRVMIGAQG
+567 AKSTPADRVMVGAQG
-582 FDLYMGADGKS
+582 FDLYMGDDGKS

-613 RKVSYSGGTTVFS
+613 RKVSYSGGTTIFS

-636 YVFDAAGERV
+636 YVFDAAGKRV
-646 IAYKCYALADDGTT
+646 VAYKCYALADDGTT

-679 KAGKTESLQNR
+679 KDGETERLQNR

-702 TLEDSKLYDYVILS
+702 VLEDSKLYDYVILS
-716 NVREFVGGEA
+716 NVREFAGGEA
-726 MLPNRGVR
+726 MLPNKGVR

-773 TTDDG
+773 TADDG
-778 GNVIA
+778 GKVIA
-783 QRVFYG
+783 QRAFYG
-789 YEVVNGGEPDAPAE
+789 YEAVNGGEPDAPAE

-823 KLSTSTEDNATDSAP
+823 KLSTSTEDNATDSTSTEDNATDSAP

-846 GALWETDAKDSE
+846 GALWETDAKDSAGE
-858 GQPVRNPYQWKE
+858 PIRNPYQWKE

-889 FTDSVD
+889 FTGSVD

-901 VVMYTI
+901 VVMYSI

-918 ATRSTTPEVIGAET
+918 ATRSTTPEAIEAET

-1021 ADGADGLDGK
+1021 ADGADGWDGK

-1053 NPRVDCSDEKV
+1053 DPRVDCSGEKV
-1064 KADMRI
+1064 KAEVRI

-1096 ADGGT
+1096 ADGVT

-1114 EYMVGSSKRYIPR
+1114 EYMVGSTKRYIPR
-1127 TTATATVKIHCATNS
+1127 TTATATVRIHCSTNNS
-1142 GYYYATLTVN
+1142 YYYATLTVN
-1152 VNVSGVWSELT
+1152 VNVSAVWSELT
-1163 ITSERLSSKYSEISN
+1163 ITSEKLSSNYTKISN
-1178 SVEGMKGELKQ
+1178 SVEGMRQELTQ

-1207 TAVGR
+1207 TTLGR
-1212 KNMLVG
+1212 KNLLVG
-1218 SALRRQGE
+1218 SDFRKQSDKWAGNDSYRPYIS
-1226 GVRIGTQEGG
+1226 V
-1236 GIEMLN
+1236 LN
-1242 GIGGVNCAHVIATSP
+1242 QYNGHNSVVLENGANTYH
-1257 DHYSG
+1257 G
-1262 LFWWGVTPDLTKCI
+1262 LDFFRVPV
-1276 KIEKNKTYTAS
+1276 KTGKYTAGVMAKFDGKPES
-1287 CWVKCDRTD
+1287 GSFAIYVARKDADDKQIGNNSWIVVEVSNVVVGQWSLYSTSFDIEDKCKLIDL
-1296 AIARIEICW
+1296 C
-1305 AAKSTGA
+1305 
-1312 PRTGNGFT
+1312 FV
-1320 ETFKINKANEWQFC
+1320 
-1334 SFTFNTGNTTYDFIE
+1334 Y
-1349 CNFWTNNKTTGV
+1349 TNNPT
-1361 TTNAWFCQPC
+1361 AWFAQPM
-1371 LVEGEDCIGW
+1371 LVEGGEYVGW
-1381 SMSPEDYDYI
+1381 SLSEEDAEYI
-1391 GGNLLDNTDTLSVG
+1391 GGNLLDNTDTLVQG
-1405 GNLIIRD
+1405 GNLVVANGNLYTD
-1412 GSYSALHPRNDSDD
+1412 AN
-1426 EINRQSYKGFPTLNT
+1426 SYKGFPTRQ
-1441 DISSATD
+1441 
-1448 VNLINMLEWRLG
+1448 VNLLESTNAFLGVLEWDLSNDG
-1460 SDVVKQGQEYM
+1460 VFAVGQDYM
-1471 FSFMAKGNKGG
+1471 LSFWAKGNIGG
-1482 QFTAYFYKSDTTEK
+1482 KFIVYLYKDGNQVVYT
-1496 VFVEVLD
+1496 EVLD
-1503 RVNGPNQHTAAN
+1503 RVD
-1515 GNAQV
+1515 GNAGV
-1520 EFKEDYVWKRYWVHW
+1520 IFKEDYAWRKYWVHW
-1535 RVVGGNLPSRV
+1535 RVVGGNVPAKV
-1546 LIRCNKGTDMYV
+1546 MIRCPKGTDMYV

-1760 LVSSNLGVGSDKAL
+1760 LVSSNLGVSSNKAV
-1774 FLYLYSAPRVN
+1774 FLHLYSAPRVN

>member
-1 MIITIYDKSGKARAE
+1 MIDVKQIAKRKNSGSAGSAASGSGFGPIGKTAEEAKHAARADKAAFAE
-16 ISAGES
+16 QTDYANRAGYASRAAYADAVGDVGEDS
-22 STQQKG
+22 P
-28 VQSDNVL
+28 L
-35 SLSFTHYEHIALDVN
+35 YEH
-50 DYVDFEGERYWLTER
+50 
-65 YVPAQKSEGEWT
+65 
-77 YDVKLYGIESMIK
+77 
-90 RFLVLETTDGNAE
+90 FLRKD
-103 PVFTLTATAREHVA
+103 
-117 MVVKCINNGMGHT
+117 
-130 TDWKVGRVDGQELI
+130 
-144 VIDYEGKY
+144 
-152 CDEALKEIAE
+152 KE
-162 KVGGGA
+162 
-168 EWWVEGQTVNI
+168 
-179 CRCEHGEEIELG
+179 
-191 YGKGLTSLERET
+191 
-203 GNSSKF
+203 
-209 YTRLFAIGS
+209 
-218 SRNIDAEKYGH
+218 
-229 SRLMLPG
+229 
-236 GRQYVEVH
+236 
-244 TDEYG
+244 
-249 VYDHYEKDAFSGI
+249 
-262 YPRRTGEVSSVRS
+262 
-275 EEVKGDDGKTFT
+275 
-287 VYYFKDETLSFDPNE
+287 
-302 YELAGEKKRVSFA
+302 
-315 DGELAGLGA
+315 
-324 SDDHYFEVNFDS
+324 
-336 KTREFEIITI
+336 
-346 WPYADNTQVPGGKLV
+346 
-361 PKAGDHY
+361 
-368 ILWNVRMP
+368 
-376 EEYYRKA
+376 
-383 EEELMAAVEKYNA
+383 
-396 EHWQDI
+396 
-402 SVYKAPTDHVWME
+402 
-415 ENNVVLYVGRRVRLV
+415 
-430 SEKYFADKGYRQ
+430 
-442 SRVTKITRKV
+442 
-452 NLPSQMD
+452 
-459 LEISDALQTGALDK
+459 
-473 VNDSIGELKNYTKSR
+473 
-488 TEGAALPDVIRSW
+488 
-501 DSTQPT
+501 
-507 DNNLFS
+507 
-513 AKRSMQE
+513 
-520 FLSCKNND
+520 D
-528 TAQGLIRFM
+528 TAQKLIRFM

-542 GEGEMGLDA
+542 GEGDMGLDA
-551 KGGAKL
+551 KGGAVL
-557 SDVVVDRVHD
+557 SDVVADRVHD
-567 AKSTPADRVMIGAQG
+567 AKSTPADRVMVGAQG
-582 FDLYMGADGKS
+582 FDLYMGDDGKS

-646 IAYKCYALADDGTT
+646 IAYKCYALADDGST

-679 KAGKTESLQNR
+679 KAGEGKGLQNR
-690 YYWRMVIGVGQE
+690 YYWRLVIGVGQE
-702 TLEDSKLYDYVILS
+702 TLEDGKLYDYVILS

-726 MLPNRGVR
+726 MLPSRGVR

-748 VAVATVYDGEL
+748 VAVAAAYDGEL
-759 VSMAELFAKQEKGR
+759 VSMAELFEQQEGSG
-773 TTDDG
+773 TDDG

-783 QRVFYG
+783 QRGFYG
-789 YEVVNGGEPDAPAE
+789 YEAVRGGEPDAPAE

-814 RWKSHGNVI
+814 RWASRGNLI
-823 KLSTSTEDNATDSAP
+823 KLSTSTEDNASETAP
-838 AITMYHQI
+838 AIMMYHKM
-846 GALWETDAKDSE
+846 GALWDTGAKDSAGE
-858 GQPVRNPYQWKE
+858 PIRNPYQWKE
-870 VTCVISPEQVLLNA
+870 KTCVISPGQVLLNA
-884 RRFKL
+884 RMFKL

-895 NIIEPY
+895 NIVEPY
-901 VVMYTI
+901 VVMYSV
-907 VPSCSCIVRHT
+907 VPSCQCIVRHT

-942 LSSSDVKYMAD
+942 LSNSDVKYMAD

-975 YNVKSLKIKA
+975 YYVKSLKIKA

-997 CDIAVVTDGEQ
+997 CDIAVVSDGEQ
-1008 GEDGKPGTDGKPG
+1008 GVDGEPGADGKPG
-1021 ADGADGLDGK
+1021 ADGADGWDGK

-1043 TVDTVKDGSG
+1043 SVDTVKDASG
-1053 NPRVDCSDEKV
+1053 NPRVDCSGEKV
-1064 KADMRI
+1064 KADVRI

-1101 SGMRIVVD
+1101 KGMRIVVD

-1114 EYMVGSSKRYIPR
+1114 EYMVGSTKRYIPR
-1127 TTATATVKIHCATNS
+1127 TTATATVRIHCATNNS
-1142 GYYYATLTVN
+1142 YYYATLTVN

-1163 ITSERLSSKYSEISN
+1163 ITSERLSSDYTEISS
-1178 SVEGMKGELKQ
+1178 SVKGMRQELTQ

-1196 TARNIALKVSQ
+1196 TARNIALKVAQ

-1212 KNMLVG
+1212 RNLLVG

-1242 GIGGVNCAHVIATSP
+1242 GIGGVNCAHVIGTAP
-1257 DHYSG
+1257 NHYCG
-1262 LFWWGVTPDLTKCI
+1262 VFWWGATPDLTKCI

-1287 CWVKCDRTD
+1287 CWMKCDRID
-1296 AIARIEICW
+1296 VIARIEICW
-1305 AAKSTGA
+1305 AAKATGA
-1312 PRTGNGFT
+1312 PRTGNGFSD
-1320 ETFKINKANEWQFC
+1320 TFKINKANEWQLC

-1349 CNFWTNNKTTGV
+1349 CNFWVNNKTEGV
-1361 TTNAWFCQPC
+1361 TTNAWFCQPM
-1371 LVEGEDCIGW
+1371 LVEGDGIGW
-1381 SMSPEDYDYI
+1381 SMSTGDYDYI
-1391 GGNLLDNTDTLSVG
+1391 GGNLLDNTDTLVQG
-1405 GNLIIRD
+1405 GNLTVRA
-1412 GSYSALHPRNDSDD
+1412 GSYSALHPRDNSDD
-1426 EINRQSYKGFPTLNT
+1426 EINRQSYKGFTTLNT
-1441 DISSATD
+1441 DISAATN
-1448 VNLINMLEWRLG
+1448 VNFIDMLEWGLG
-1460 SDVVKQGQEYM
+1460 ADVVKQGQDYM
-1471 FSFMAKGNKGG
+1471 LSFMAKGNKGG

-1535 RVVGGNLPSRV
+1535 RVVGDNVPGRV
-1546 LIRCNKGTDMYV
+1546 MIRCNKGTDMYV

-1568 VTEYRATKTDYVEDK
+1568 VTEYRATKTDYIEDK
-1583 SVAGKLLDTGIDLV
+1583 SVAGKLLDTGIDIV

-1760 LVSSNLGVGSDKAL
+1760 LVSSNLGVSSNKAV
-1774 FLYLYSAPRVN
+1774 FLHLYSAPRVN

-1864 GWLKQSLSSTTKLVK
+1864 GWLKQSLSSTTTLVK

>member
-1 MIITIYDKSGKARAE
+1 MAKDKDVIIKELEGIRDERRTHANTAQRIG
-16 ISAGES
+16 SAM
-22 STQQKG
+22 
-28 VQSDNVL
+28 L
-35 SLSFTHYEHIALDVN
+35 SLLGCVEN
-50 DYVDFEGERYWLTER
+50 
-65 YVPAQKSEGEWT
+65 
-77 YDVKLYGIESMIK
+77 
-90 RFLVLETTDGNAE
+90 
-103 PVFTLTATAREHVA
+103 
-117 MVVKCINNGMGHT
+117 
-130 TDWKVGRVDGQELI
+130 
-144 VIDYEGKY
+144 
-152 CDEALKEIAE
+152 
-162 KVGGGA
+162 VGG
-168 EWWVEGQTVNI
+168 NFL
-179 CRCEHGEEIELG
+179 R
-191 YGKGLTSLERET
+191 
-203 GNSSKF
+203 
-209 YTRLFAIGS
+209 
-218 SRNIDAEKYGH
+218 
-229 SRLMLPG
+229 
-236 GRQYVEVH
+236 
-244 TDEYG
+244 
-249 VYDHYEKDAFSGI
+249 KDK
-262 YPRRTGEVSSVRS
+262 E
-275 EEVKGDDGKTFT
+275 
-287 VYYFKDETLSFDPNE
+287 
-302 YELAGEKKRVSFA
+302 
-315 DGELAGLGA
+315 
-324 SDDHYFEVNFDS
+324 
-336 KTREFEIITI
+336 
-346 WPYADNTQVPGGKLV
+346 
-361 PKAGDHY
+361 
-368 ILWNVRMP
+368 
-376 EEYYRKA
+376 
-383 EEELMAAVEKYNA
+383 
-396 EHWQDI
+396 
-402 SVYKAPTDHVWME
+402 
-415 ENNVVLYVGRRVRLV
+415 
-430 SEKYFADKGYRQ
+430 
-442 SRVTKITRKV
+442 
-452 NLPSQMD
+452 
-459 LEISDALQTGALDK
+459 
-473 VNDSIGELKNYTKSR
+473 
-488 TEGAALPDVIRSW
+488 
-501 DSTQPT
+501 
-507 DNNLFS
+507 
-513 AKRSMQE
+513 
-520 FLSCKNND
+520 D
-528 TAQGLIRFM
+528 TAQKLIRFM

-542 GEGEMGLDA
+542 GEGDMGLDA

-567 AKSTPADRVMIGAQG
+567 AKSTPADRVMVGAQG

-613 RKVSYSGGTTVFS
+613 RKVSYSGGTTIFS

-679 KAGKTESLQNR
+679 KAVETEGLQNR

-716 NVREFVGGEA
+716 NVREFAGGEA

-789 YEVVNGGEPDAPAE
+789 YEAVNGGEPDAPAA

-895 NIIEPY
+895 NIVEPY
-901 VVMYTI
+901 VVMYTV
-907 VPSCSCIVRHT
+907 VPSCQCIVRHT

-942 LSSSDVKYMAD
+942 LSNSDVKYMAD

-975 YNVKSLKIKA
+975 YYVKSLKIKA
-985 YMLKDAEKMLAE
+985 YMLKDAKKMLAE
-997 CDIAVVTDGEQ
+997 CDIAVVSDGEQ
-1008 GEDGKPGTDGKPG
+1008 GVDGEPGTDGKPG
-1021 ADGADGLDGK
+1021 ADGADGWDGK

-1043 TVDTVKDGSG
+1043 TVDTVKDASG
-1053 NPRVDCSDEKV
+1053 NPRVDCSGEKV
-1064 KADMRI
+1064 KADVRI

-1075 SIVGECDGYEVV
+1075 SIVNECDGYEVV
-1087 DMIGCTAHI
+1087 DMIGCSAHI

-1101 SGMRIVVD
+1101 SRMRIVVD
-1109 SIVRD
+1109 SITRD
-1114 EYMVGSSKRYIPR
+1114 EYMVGSTKRYIPR
-1127 TTATATVKIHCATNS
+1127 TTATATVRIHCSTNNS
-1142 GYYYATLTVN
+1142 YYYATLTVN

-1163 ITSERLSSKYSEISN
+1163 ITSEKLSSKYTGISN
-1178 SVEGMKGELKQ
+1178 SVDGMRKELAQ

-1196 TARNIALKVSQ
+1196 TARNIALKVAQ

-1212 KNMLVG
+1212 KNLLPG

-1226 GVRIGTQEGG
+1226 GVILVGSAFISSIVQYNGTNSCFCSTKGFTGLKWAQNTYA
-1236 GIEMLN
+1236 N
-1242 GIGGVNCAHVIATSP
+1242 GHN
-1257 DHYSG
+1257 
-1262 LFWWGVTPDLTKCI
+1262 I
-1276 KIEKNKTYTAS
+1276 KIDKGKTYNFSVLAKATVPISITLEAVWSTATG
-1287 CWVKCDRTD
+1287 VD
-1296 AIARIEICW
+1296 AADGYKGPNGSGFISQKTVGAEWERIEGVFTVQ
-1305 AAKSTGA
+1305 KDA
-1312 PRTGNGFT
+1312 PY
-1320 ETFKINKANEWQFC
+1320 EYIQV
-1334 SFTFNTGNTTYDFIE
+1334 DIL
-1349 CNFWTNNKTTGV
+1349 TNLDKDGV
-1361 TTNAWFCQPC
+1361 FYLSQPM
-1371 LVEGEDCIGW
+1371 LVEGDEYVGW
-1381 SMSPEDYDYI
+1381 SLSEEDAEYI
-1391 GGNLLDNTDTLSVG
+1391 GGNLLDNTDTLVAG
-1405 GNLIIRD
+1405 GNLTVRD
-1412 GSYSALHPRNDSDD
+1412 GRYSALHPRDNSDD

-1441 DISSATD
+1441 DIRYATD
-1448 VNLINMLEWRLG
+1448 VNSINMLEWGLS
-1460 SDVVKQGQEYM
+1460 SDVIKQGQDYM

-1482 QFTAYFYKSDTTEK
+1482 QFTAYFYKNGNQV
-1496 VFVEVLD
+1496 VFTEVLD
-1503 RVNGPNQHTAAN
+1503 RVVGSNQHTAAD

-1520 EFKEDYVWKRYWVHW
+1520 EFKEDYVWKKYWVHW
-1535 RVVGGNLPSRV
+1535 RVVGGDVPIRV
-1546 LIRCNKGTDMYV
+1546 LIRCNKGTAMYV

-1568 VTEYRATKTDYVEDK
+1568 VTEYRATKTDYIEDK
-1583 SVAGKLLDTGIDLV
+1583 SVAGKLLDTGIDIV

-1864 GWLKQSLSSTTKLVK
+1864 GWLKQSLSSTNSLVK

>member
-1 MIITIYDKSGKARAE
+1 MAKDKDVIIKELEGIRDERRTHANTAQRIG
-16 ISAGES
+16 SAM
-22 STQQKG
+22 
-28 VQSDNVL
+28 L
-35 SLSFTHYEHIALDVN
+35 SLLGCVEN
-50 DYVDFEGERYWLTER
+50 
-65 YVPAQKSEGEWT
+65 
-77 YDVKLYGIESMIK
+77 
-90 RFLVLETTDGNAE
+90 
-103 PVFTLTATAREHVA
+103 
-117 MVVKCINNGMGHT
+117 
-130 TDWKVGRVDGQELI
+130 
-144 VIDYEGKY
+144 
-152 CDEALKEIAE
+152 
-162 KVGGGA
+162 VGG
-168 EWWVEGQTVNI
+168 NFL
-179 CRCEHGEEIELG
+179 R
-191 YGKGLTSLERET
+191 
-203 GNSSKF
+203 
-209 YTRLFAIGS
+209 
-218 SRNIDAEKYGH
+218 
-229 SRLMLPG
+229 
-236 GRQYVEVH
+236 
-244 TDEYG
+244 
-249 VYDHYEKDAFSGI
+249 KDK
-262 YPRRTGEVSSVRS
+262 E
-275 EEVKGDDGKTFT
+275 
-287 VYYFKDETLSFDPNE
+287 
-302 YELAGEKKRVSFA
+302 
-315 DGELAGLGA
+315 
-324 SDDHYFEVNFDS
+324 
-336 KTREFEIITI
+336 
-346 WPYADNTQVPGGKLV
+346 
-361 PKAGDHY
+361 
-368 ILWNVRMP
+368 
-376 EEYYRKA
+376 
-383 EEELMAAVEKYNA
+383 
-396 EHWQDI
+396 
-402 SVYKAPTDHVWME
+402 
-415 ENNVVLYVGRRVRLV
+415 
-430 SEKYFADKGYRQ
+430 
-442 SRVTKITRKV
+442 
-452 NLPSQMD
+452 
-459 LEISDALQTGALDK
+459 
-473 VNDSIGELKNYTKSR
+473 
-488 TEGAALPDVIRSW
+488 
-501 DSTQPT
+501 
-507 DNNLFS
+507 
-513 AKRSMQE
+513 
-520 FLSCKNND
+520 D
-528 TAQGLIRFM
+528 TAQKLIRFM

-542 GEGEMGLDA
+542 GEGDMGLDA
-551 KGGAKL
+551 KGGAVL

-567 AKSTPADRVMIGAQG
+567 ANSTPADRVMVGAQG

-636 YVFDAAGERV
+636 YVFDAAGKKV

-679 KAGKTESLQNR
+679 KADESERLQNR

-716 NVREFVGGEA
+716 NVREFAGGEA
-726 MLPNRGVR
+726 MLPNKGVR

-773 TTDDG
+773 TTDEG

-789 YEVVNGGEPDAPAE
+789 YEVVNGGEPDAPAA

-814 RWKSHGNVI
+814 MWKSRGNVI

-870 VTCVISPEQVLLNA
+870 VTCVISPEQALLNA

-895 NIIEPY
+895 NIVEPY
-901 VVMYTI
+901 VVMYTV
-907 VPSCSCIVRHT
+907 VPSCQCIVRHT

-942 LSSSDVKYMAD
+942 LSNSDVKYMAD

-975 YNVKSLKIKA
+975 YYVKSLKIKA
-985 YMLKDAEKMLAE
+985 YMLKDAKKMLAE
-997 CDIAVVTDGEQ
+997 CDIAVVSDGEQ
-1008 GEDGKPGTDGKPG
+1008 GEDGKPGADGKPG
-1021 ADGADGLDGK
+1021 DSGADGWDGK

-1043 TVDTVKDGSG
+1043 TVDTVKDASG
-1053 NPRVDCSDEKV
+1053 NPRVDCSGEKV
-1064 KADMRI
+1064 KAEVRI

-1075 SIVGECDGYEVV
+1075 SIVNECDGYEVV
-1087 DMIGCTAHI
+1087 DKMGCTAHI

-1101 SGMRIVVD
+1101 KTMRIVVD

-1114 EYMVGSSKRYIPR
+1114 EYLVGSTKRYIPR
-1127 TTATATVKIHCATNS
+1127 TTATATVRIHCSTNNS
-1142 GYYYATLTVN
+1142 YYYATLTVN
-1152 VNVSGVWSELT
+1152 VNVSAVWSELT
-1163 ITSERLSSKYSEISN
+1163 ITSEKLSSEYSEISS

-1212 KNMLVG
+1212 KNLLVG

-1226 GVRIGTQEGG
+1226 GVRISTQEGG
-1236 GIEMLN
+1236 GIETLN
-1242 GIGGVNCAHVIATSP
+1242 GVGGVNCAHVIATSP

-1262 LFWWGVTPDLTKCI
+1262 LFWWGVTPDLTKCV

-1287 CWVKCDRTD
+1287 FWVKCDRTD
-1296 AIARIEICW
+1296 PIARIEICW

-1349 CNFWTNNKTTGV
+1349 CNFWVNNKTEGV
-1361 TTNAWFCQPC
+1361 TTNAWFCQPM
-1371 LVEGEDCIGW
+1371 LVEGDGIGW
-1381 SMSPEDYDYI
+1381 SMSTEDYDYI
-1391 GGNLLDNTDTLSVG
+1391 GGNLLDNTDTLVQG
-1405 GNLIIRD
+1405 GNLTVRAD
-1412 GSYSALHPRNDSDD
+1412 SYSALHPRDNSDD

-1441 DISSATD
+1441 DIRAATNFNFID
-1448 VNLINMLEWRLG
+1448 MLEWGLG
-1460 SDVVKQGQEYM
+1460 ADVVKQGQDYM
-1471 FSFMAKGNKGG
+1471 LSFMAKGNKGG

-1535 RVVGGNLPSRV
+1535 RVVGDNVPGRV
-1546 LIRCNKGTDMYV
+1546 MIRCNKGTDMYV

-1568 VTEYRATKTDYVEDK
+1568 VTEYRATKTDYIEDK

-1760 LVSSNLGVGSDKAL
+1760 LVSSNLGVSSNRAV
-1774 FLYLYSAPRVN
+1774 FLHLYSAPRVN

-1864 GWLKQSLSSTTKLVK
+1864 GWLKQSLSSTTTLVK
-1879 PDTVRLQ
+1879 PDTIRLQ